1 MDERTPIRVFV
12 SYGHPESEVCRE
24 ILEAIRARETPRY
37 EPWFDESDIRT
48 GDNWRRSIQEGI
60 KNSQQVVACLSPH
73 STREG
78 GVCLDELA
86 IAVGVQGE
94 YGGKVHSILLGP
106 EKEVKP
112 PATVGQNQWLDMS
125 DWREKKAQ
133 GPDAYALWFRAKMQE
148 LFRVL
153 ESRENVTFN
162 GEIQELRQRLNVYS
176 DTSTQYAL
184 LKKPYVGRKWLEEE
198 VEQWL
203 DDPHGKKICLLSG
216 VPAVGKSAFAVHYT
230 HYNWRVAAN
239 LFCRSNMNTFN
250 DPSMVLQTLA
260 FQLACHLP
268 DYRKN
273 LLRTLPKN
281 KAALEELTED
291 ELFETLLGPN
301 IANTVDG
308 GQETMAIVVDGL
320 DECGTPER
328 NALARLLAKRAPG
341 LPRWLRVLVLA
352 RRTPAVLQSMSSAA
366 RIELDSRAPQN
377 RADIRAYFVQR
388 LEPRFG
394 QDPQWNASLDA
405 LTDRSEGVF
414 LYAEMMSE
422 MLLEKG
428 ALEAAE
434 EYPAG
439 LNEAFARWF
448 DYFFRTE
455 EEYKALWRRPI
466 GCLLAAPEPLPKSA
480 LRKVMG
486 WSRDQINDFYRRI
499 SVLLRTDKNIFG
511 DETLEIPHAYV
522 RAWLSQED
530 NPYSASAE
538 DGAEALAE
546 SFYAQFKEDAK
557 ELSFYEAI
565 HLPELLECA
574 GRKKA
579 RREVEE
585 NHDWFWR
592 VLDAGDVYRTWGKLD
607 EALELYQRCRGA
619 AEELVQTR
627 GTPEDQRDLSVS
639 YSRIANI
646 YKAQGRL
653 EEALKL
659 YQRGLAIRE
668 KLVQARGTPE
678 DQRDLSVSYSRMANI
693 YKAQGRLEEALKL
706 YQQELEIAEELVQ
719 TRGTPEDQRDL
730 SVSYNKIAAIYKAQG
745 EIEKA
750 LKLYQQGL
758 AIREKLVQTRGTPGD
773 QRDLS
778 VSYNKVAAIYEA
790 QGKLEE
796 ALKLYQKGLAIAEGL
811 AQTRGTPEDQRDL
824 SVSYNKVGD
833 IYNTQGKL
841 EEALKLYQKDLT
853 IAEGLAQARGT
864 PEDQR
869 DLSVSY
875 NKVGDIYNTQGKL
888 EEALKL
894 YQQGLAI
901 REKLVQVRGTPGDQR
916 DLSVSYEGIAA
927 IYEARGKLEE
937 ALKLYQKGLAIAEG
951 LAQARGTPEDQRDLS
966 VSYGR
971 IANIYKAQGKLEKA
985 LKLYQQDLAISEEL
999 AQTRGTPEDQRD
1011 LSVSYDRIANIYKAQ
1026 GKMEKSLKLYQQGLK
1041 IAEGL
1046 AQTRGTL
1053 EDQRDL
1059 SVSYSKMAN
1068 IYKAQGKL
1076 EEALKLYQKD
1086 LAITE
1091 ELVQTRGT
1099 PEDQR
1104 DLSVSYE
1111 RIAGI
1116 YEAQGKLEEALKLY
1130 QQGLAIREK
1139 LVQTRGTGQDK
1150 DDLMVS
1156 CWKVASLLP
1165 SKTVRCRFLAE
1176 KGRAI
1181 AQEFSESPHAP
1192 RSKGEY
1198 ERIIEL
1204 FNQLL

>member
-12 SYGHPESEVCRE
+12 SYGHPESEICRE

-133 GPDAYALWFRAKMQE
+133 GPDAYARWFRAKMQE

-273 LLRTLPKN
+273 LLRTLPEN
-281 KAALEELTED
+281 KAALEKLTED

-366 RIELDSRAPQN
+366 QIELDSRAPQN

-394 QDPQWNASLDA
+394 QDSQWNASLDA

-486 WSRDQINDFYRRI
+486 WSRDQLNDFYRRI

-546 SFYAQFKEDAK
+546 SFYAQFKEDAE

-565 HLPELLECA
+565 HLPELLERA

-592 VLDAGDVYRTWGKLD
+592 VLGAGDVYRTWGKLD
-607 EALELYQRCRGA
+607 EAWKLYQRCRSVE
-619 AEELVQTR
+619 EELVQVR
-627 GTPEDQRDLSVS
+627 GTPEDQRKLLAS
-639 YSRIANI
+639 YERVAGI
-646 YKAQGRL
+646 YEVQGKM
-653 EEALKL
+653 EKALKL
-659 YQRGLAIRE
+659 YH
-668 KLVQARGTPE
+668 
-678 DQRDLSVSYSRMANI
+678 
-693 YKAQGRLEEALKL
+693 QG
-706 YQQELEIAEELVQ
+706 LEIAEELAQ
-719 TRGTPEDQRDL
+719 TRGTPGDQRDL
-730 SVSYNKIAAIYKAQG
+730 SVSYNKVGDIYNAQG
-745 EIEKA
+745 KLEEA

-758 AIREKLVQTRGTPGD
+758 AIREKLVQTRGTPEN

-811 AQTRGTPEDQRDL
+811 AQTHGTPEDQRDL
-824 SVSYNKVGD
+824 SVSYNRVAD
-833 IYNTQGKL
+833 IYK
-841 EEALKLYQKDLT
+841 
-853 IAEGLAQARGT
+853 AQ
-864 PEDQR
+864 
-869 DLSVSY
+869 
-875 NKVGDIYNTQGKL
+875 
-888 EEALKL
+888 
-894 YQQGLAI
+894 
-901 REKLVQVRGTPGDQR
+901 
-916 DLSVSYEGIAA
+916 
-927 IYEARGKLEE
+927 GKLEE

-951 LAQARGTPEDQRDLS
+951 LAQTHGTPEDQRDLS
-966 VSYGR
+966 VSYNR
-971 IANIYKAQGKLEKA
+971 VADIYKAQGKLEEA
-985 LKLYQQDLAISEEL
+985 LKLYQQSLTIREKLVQARGTPEDQCDLSVSYERIAAIYEAQGKLEEALKLYQQGLAIRERL
-999 AQTRGTPEDQRD
+999 AQTRGTPGDQRD
-1011 LSVSYDRIANIYKAQ
+1011 LSVSYKRVAAIY
-1026 GKMEKSLKLYQQGLK
+1026 E
-1041 IAEGL
+1041 
-1046 AQTRGTL
+1046 
-1053 EDQRDL
+1053 
-1059 SVSYSKMAN
+1059 
-1068 IYKAQGKL
+1068 AQGKL

-1099 PEDQR
+1099 PGDQR

-1111 RIAGI
+1111 KIAAI

-1130 QQGLAIREK
+1130 QKDLAITEE

-1156 CWKVASLLP
+1156 CWKVASLVSPETESRKL
-1165 SKTVRCRFLAE
+1165 LAE

-1181 AQEFSESPHAP
+1181 AQELSESPHAP
-1192 RSKGEY
+1192 RSKEEY
-1198 ERIIEL
+1198 ERNIEI
-1204 FNQLL
+1204 FNRLL

>member
-12 SYGHPESEVCRE
+12 SYGHPESEICRE

-125 DWREKKAQ
+125 DWREKKEQ
-133 GPDAYALWFRAKMQE
+133 GADAYARWFQAKMQE

-281 KAALEELTED
+281 KAALEKLTED

-366 RIELDSRAPQN
+366 QIELDSRAPQN

-486 WSRDQINDFYRRI
+486 WSRDQLNDFYRRI

-546 SFYAQFKEDAK
+546 SFYAQFKEDAE

-565 HLPELLECA
+565 HLPELLGRA

-592 VLDAGDVYRTWGKLD
+592 ILDAGDVYRTWGKLD
-607 EALELYQRCRGA
+607 EAWKLYQRCRGA
-619 AEELVQTR
+619 AEELVQVRGTPEGQRNLLASYERVAGIYEAQGKLEEALKLHQQGLGIAEEFVQTR
-627 GTPEDQRDLSVS
+627 GTPESQRDLSVS
-639 YSRIANI
+639 YGRIANI

-659 YQRGLAIRE
+659 YQKDLAI
-668 KLVQARGTPE
+668 T
-678 DQRDLSVSYSRMANI
+678 
-693 YKAQGRLEEALKL
+693 EE
-706 YQQELEIAEELVQ
+706 
-719 TRGTPEDQRDL
+719 
-730 SVSYNKIAAIYKAQG
+730 
-745 EIEKA
+745 
-750 LKLYQQGL
+750 
-758 AIREKLVQTRGTPGD
+758 LVQTRGTPGD
-773 QRDLS
+773 QS
-778 VSYNKVAAIYEA
+778 
-790 QGKLEE
+790 
-796 ALKLYQKGLAIAEGL
+796 
-811 AQTRGTPEDQRDL
+811 DL

-833 IYNTQGKL
+833 IYN
-841 EEALKLYQKDLT
+841 A
-853 IAEGLAQARGT
+853 
-864 PEDQR
+864 
-869 DLSVSY
+869 
-875 NKVGDIYNTQGKL
+875 QGKL

-901 REKLVQVRGTPGDQR
+901 T
-916 DLSVSYEGIAA
+916 
-927 IYEARGKLEE
+927 
-937 ALKLYQKGLAIAEG
+937 
-951 LAQARGTPEDQRDLS
+951 
-966 VSYGR
+966 
-971 IANIYKAQGKLEKA
+971 
-985 LKLYQQDLAISEEL
+985 EEL
-999 AQTRGTPEDQRD
+999 A
-1011 LSVSYDRIANIYKAQ
+1011 
-1026 GKMEKSLKLYQQGLK
+1026 
-1041 IAEGL
+1041 
-1046 AQTRGTL
+1046 
-1053 EDQRDL
+1053 
-1059 SVSYSKMAN
+1059 
-1068 IYKAQGKL
+1068 
-1076 EEALKLYQKD
+1076 
-1086 LAITE
+1086 
-1091 ELVQTRGT
+1091 QTRGT

-1130 QQGLAIREK
+1130 QKDLAIAEGLAQTRGTPEDQRDLSVSYNKVAAIYEAQGKLEEALELYQKCVAIAEELVQVRGTLKDQRDLSVSYNKVAAIYEAQGKLEEALKLYQKDLAIAEGLAQTRGTPEDQRDLSVSYNRVAGIYEAQGKMEKALELYQRGLAIREK
-1139 LVQTRGTGQDK
+1139 LVQARGTPEDQRDLSVSYERIAGIYEAQGKLEEALMLYQKDLAIAEELAQTRGTPEDRRDLSVSYEKIAAIYEAQGKLEEALKLYQKDLAITEELVQTRGTGQDK

-1165 SKTVRCRFLAE
+1165 FKTERCRLIAE
-1176 KGRAI
+1176 KSRAI
-1181 AQEFSESPHAP
+1181 AQELSESPHAP
-1192 RSKGEY
+1192 RSKEEY
-1198 ERIIEL
+1198 ERIIEI

>member
-12 SYGHPESEVCRE
+12 SYGHPESEICRE

-133 GPDAYALWFRAKMQE
+133 GPDAYARWFQAKMQE

-230 HYNWRVAAN
+230 HYNWRVAAD

-273 LLRTLPKN
+273 LLRTLPEN

-328 NALARLLAKRAPG
+328 NALARLLAERAPG

-394 QDPQWNASLDA
+394 QDSQWNASLDA

-486 WSRDQINDFYRRI
+486 WSRDQLNDFYRRI
-499 SVLLRTDKNIFG
+499 NVLLRTDTNIFG

-522 RAWLSQED
+522 RAWLNQED

-565 HLPELLECA
+565 HLPELLERA

-585 NHDWFWR
+585 NHDWFRRILW
-592 VLDAGDVYRTWGKLD
+592 AGDVYRTWGKLD
-607 EALELYQRCRGA
+607 EALELYQQCRGI
-619 AEELVQTR
+619 AEDLVQVR
-627 GTPEDQRDLSVS
+627 STPEAQRDLSGS
-639 YSRIANI
+639 NDRIADI

-659 YQRGLAIRE
+659 YQKDLAIAEGLA
-668 KLVQARGTPE
+668 QARGTPE
-678 DQRDLSVSYSRMANI
+678 DQRDLSVSY
-693 YKAQGRLEEALKL
+693 E
-706 YQQELEIAEELVQ
+706 
-719 TRGTPEDQRDL
+719 
-730 SVSYNKIAAIYKAQG
+730 KIAG
-745 EIEKA
+745 
-750 LKLYQQGL
+750 
-758 AIREKLVQTRGTPGD
+758 
-773 QRDLS
+773 
-778 VSYNKVAAIYEA
+778 IYEV

-824 SVSYNKVGD
+824 SVSY
-833 IYNTQGKL
+833 
-841 EEALKLYQKDLT
+841 ER
-853 IAEGLAQARGT
+853 IAG
-864 PEDQR
+864 
-869 DLSVSY
+869 
-875 NKVGDIYNTQGKL
+875 
-888 EEALKL
+888 
-894 YQQGLAI
+894 
-901 REKLVQVRGTPGDQR
+901 
-916 DLSVSYEGIAA
+916 
-927 IYEARGKLEE
+927 IYE
-937 ALKLYQKGLAIAEG
+937 
-951 LAQARGTPEDQRDLS
+951 
-966 VSYGR
+966 
-971 IANIYKAQGKLEKA
+971 
-985 LKLYQQDLAISEEL
+985 
-999 AQTRGTPEDQRD
+999 
-1011 LSVSYDRIANIYKAQ
+1011 
-1026 GKMEKSLKLYQQGLK
+1026 
-1041 IAEGL
+1041 
-1046 AQTRGTL
+1046 
-1053 EDQRDL
+1053 
-1059 SVSYSKMAN
+1059 
-1068 IYKAQGKL
+1068 AQGKL

-1104 DLSVSYE
+1104 DLSLSYGRIANIYKAQGKLEEALKRYQQGLAITEELAQTRGTLEDQRGLSVSYNRVAGIYEAQGKMEEALKLHQKCLLISEELIRERGTPEDQRDLSVSYE
-1111 RIAGI
+1111 RIAGIYKARGKLEEALKLYQKDLAIAEGLAQARGTPEDQRDLSVSYNKVAAI

-1130 QQGLAIREK
+1130 QQGLAIRVK
-1139 LVQTRGTGQDK
+1139 LVQARGIPEDQRDLSVSYNSVAGIYEAQGKMEKALKMYRKDLEIAKELAQTRGTGQDK

-1181 AQEFSESPHAP
+1181 AQELSESPYAL
-1192 RSKGEY
+1192 RSKEEY
-1198 ERIIEL
+1198 EKIIEL
-1204 FNQLL
+1204 FNRLL

>member
-12 SYGHPESEVCRE
+12 SYGHPESEICRE

-133 GPDAYALWFRAKMQE
+133 GPDVYALWFRAKMQE

-273 LLRTLPKN
+273 LLRTLPEN
-281 KAALEELTED
+281 KAALEKLTED

-366 RIELDSRAPQN
+366 QIELDSRAPQN

-434 EYPAG
+434 EYPTG

-486 WSRDQINDFYRRI
+486 WSRDQLNDFYRRI
-499 SVLLRTDKNIFG
+499 SVLLRTDTNIFG

-522 RAWLSQED
+522 RAWLGQED

-565 HLPELLECA
+565 HLPELLERA

-592 VLDAGDVYRTWGKLD
+592 ILHAGDVYETWGKLE
-607 EALELYQRCRGA
+607 EALELYQKCVA
-619 AEELVQTR
+619 
-627 GTPEDQRDLSVS
+627 
-639 YSRIANI
+639 
-646 YKAQGRL
+646 
-653 EEALKL
+653 
-659 YQRGLAIRE
+659 
-668 KLVQARGTPE
+668 
-678 DQRDLSVSYSRMANI
+678 
-693 YKAQGRLEEALKL
+693 
-706 YQQELEIAEELVQ
+706 IAEELVQ
-719 TRGTPEDQRDL
+719 VRGTLEDQRDL
-730 SVSYNKIAAIYKAQG
+730 SVSYNRVAAIYEAQG
-745 EIEKA
+745 KLEEALKLYHQGLEIAEELAQTRGTPGDQRNLSVSYNKVGDIYNAQGKLEEA

-758 AIREKLVQTRGTPGD
+758 AIREKLVQTRGTPENQRDLSVSYNKVAAIYEAQGKLEEALKLYQKGLAIAEGLAQARGTPEDQHDLFVSYERIAGIYEVQGRLEEALKLYQQGLGIAEKLVQTRGTPGDQRDLSVSYDRIANIYKAQGKMEKSLKLYQQGLKIAEGLAQTRGTLED

-824 SVSYNKVGD
+824 SVSYNRVAA
-833 IYNTQGKL
+833 IYEAQGKL
-841 EEALKLYQKDLT
+841 EEALMLYQKDLA
-853 IAEGLAQARGT
+853 IAEELAQ
-864 PEDQR
+864 
-869 DLSVSY
+869 
-875 NKVGDIYNTQGKL
+875 I
-888 EEALKL
+888 
-894 YQQGLAI
+894 
-901 REKLVQVRGTPGDQR
+901 RGTPGDQR
-916 DLSVSYEGIAA
+916 DLSVSYEKIAA
-927 IYEARGKLEE
+927 IYEAQGKLEE
-937 ALKLYQKGLAIAEG
+937 ALMLYQKGLAIAEG
-951 LAQARGTPEDQRDLS
+951 LAQTRSTPGDQRDLS
-966 VSYGR
+966 VRY
-971 IANIYKAQGKLEKA
+971 E
-985 LKLYQQDLAISEEL
+985 
-999 AQTRGTPEDQRD
+999 
-1011 LSVSYDRIANIYKAQ
+1011 
-1026 GKMEKSLKLYQQGLK
+1026 K
-1041 IAEGL
+1041 IA
-1046 AQTRGTL
+1046 A
-1053 EDQRDL
+1053 
-1059 SVSYSKMAN
+1059 
-1068 IYKAQGKL
+1068 IYEAQGKL

-1099 PEDQR
+1099 
-1104 DLSVSYE
+1104 
-1111 RIAGI
+1111 
-1116 YEAQGKLEEALKLY
+1116 
-1130 QQGLAIREK
+1130 
-1139 LVQTRGTGQDK
+1139 GQDK

-1156 CWKVASLLP
+1156 CWKVASLVSPETESRKL
-1165 SKTVRCRFLAE
+1165 LAE

-1181 AQEFSESPHAP
+1181 AQELSESPHAP
-1192 RSKGEY
+1192 RSKEEY
-1198 ERIIEL
+1198 ERNIEI
-1204 FNQLL
+1204 FNRLL

>member
-12 SYGHPESEVCRE
+12 SYGHPESEICRE

-125 DWREKKAQ
+125 DWREKKAK
-133 GPDAYALWFRAKMQE
+133 GPDAYARWFRAKMQE

-162 GEIQELRQRLNVYS
+162 GEIQQLRQRLNVYS

-273 LLRTLPKN
+273 LLRTLPEN

-366 RIELDSRAPQN
+366 QIELDSRAPQN

-486 WSRDQINDFYRRI
+486 WSRDQLNDFYRRI

-565 HLPELLECA
+565 HLPELLERA

-592 VLDAGDVYRTWGKLD
+592 GLGAGDVYRTWGKLD
-607 EALELYQRCRGA
+607 EALELYQRCRGI
-619 AEELVQTR
+619 AEDLVQVR
-627 GTPEDQRDLSVS
+627 DTPEDQRDLSVS
-639 YSRIANI
+639 YEKIAGI
-646 YKAQGRL
+646 YEAQGKM
-653 EEALKL
+653 EKALKL
-659 YQRGLAIRE
+659 YQRR
-668 KLVQARGTPE
+668 
-678 DQRDLSVSYSRMANI
+678 
-693 YKAQGRLEEALKL
+693 
-706 YQQELEIAEELVQ
+706 LEIAEELVQ

-730 SVSYNKIAAIYKAQG
+730 FVSYEGVADIYKAQG
-745 EIEKA
+745 KIK
-750 LKLYQQGL
+750 
-758 AIREKLVQTRGTPGD
+758 
-773 QRDLS
+773 
-778 VSYNKVAAIYEA
+778 
-790 QGKLEE
+790 E
-796 ALKLYQKGLAIAEGL
+796 ALGLYQKGLAIAEKLVQKRGIPEDKNDLAASYGRVADIYKAQGRLEEALELYQKDLVITEELIQIRSISRDRRSLAVSYERVAGIYKVQGRLEEALELYQKELAMAEGL
-811 AQTRGTPEDQRDL
+811 VRERGTPEDQRDL
-824 SVSYNKVGD
+824 VVGYGRVAGVYEAQNKMEEAMELYQKSITIAKMLVKKCSTPRNKRDLSINYSNVAG
-833 IYNTQGKL
+833 IYKEQGKI
-841 EEALKLYQKDLT
+841 EESLKLYQKCLLISEELVQERD
-853 IAEGLAQARGT
+853 T
-864 PEDQR
+864 PEDWR
-869 DLSVSY
+869 DLSVCYY
-875 NKVGDIYNTQGKL
+875 N
-888 EEALKL
+888 
-894 YQQGLAI
+894 
-901 REKLVQVRGTPGDQR
+901 
-916 DLSVSYEGIAA
+916 IA
-927 IYEARGKLEE
+927 
-937 ALKLYQKGLAIAEG
+937 
-951 LAQARGTPEDQRDLS
+951 D
-966 VSYGR
+966 
-971 IANIYKAQGKLEKA
+971 IYKAQGRLKKA
-985 LKLYQQDLAISEEL
+985 LEL
-999 AQTRGTPEDQRD
+999 HQKGFILRRKIAQERGTW
-1011 LSVSYDRIANIYKAQ
+1011 K
-1026 GKMEKSLKLYQQGLK
+1026 
-1041 IAEGL
+1041 
-1046 AQTRGTL
+1046 
-1053 EDQRDL
+1053 
-1059 SVSYSKMAN
+1059 
-1068 IYKAQGKL
+1068 
-1076 EEALKLYQKD
+1076 
-1086 LAITE
+1086 
-1091 ELVQTRGT
+1091 
-1099 PEDQR
+1099 
-1104 DLSVSYE
+1104 
-1111 RIAGI
+1111 
-1116 YEAQGKLEEALKLY
+1116 
-1130 QQGLAIREK
+1130 
-1139 LVQTRGTGQDK
+1139 DK
-1150 DDLMVS
+1150 DDLMVY
-1156 CWKVASLLP
+1156 CWEIVSLLP
-1165 SKTVRCRFLAE
+1165 PKTERRRLLAE
-1176 KGRAI
+1176 KARAI
-1181 AQEFSESPHAP
+1181 AQELSESPNAP

-1198 ERIIEL
+1198 ERIIEI
-1204 FNQLL
+1204 FNRLL

>member
-133 GPDAYALWFRAKMQE
+133 GADAYARWFQAKMQE

-273 LLRTLPKN
+273 LLRTLPEN
-281 KAALEELTED
+281 KAALEKLTED

-366 RIELDSRAPQN
+366 QIELDSRAPQN

-434 EYPAG
+434 EYPTG

-486 WSRDQINDFYRRI
+486 WSRDQLNDFYRRI

-546 SFYAQFKEDAK
+546 SFYAQFKEDAE

-565 HLPELLECA
+565 HLPELLERA

-592 VLDAGDVYRTWGKLD
+592 VLGAGDVYRTWGKLD
-607 EALELYQRCRGA
+607 EALELYQRCRVA
-619 AEELVQTR
+619 AIVHVRSTPEYQRDLFVSYDKVAAIYEAQGKLEEALKLYQKDLAITEELVQTR
-627 GTPEDQRDLSVS
+627 GTPE
-639 YSRIANI
+639 
-646 YKAQGRL
+646 
-653 EEALKL
+653 
-659 YQRGLAIRE
+659 
-668 KLVQARGTPE
+668 
-678 DQRDLSVSYSRMANI
+678 
-693 YKAQGRLEEALKL
+693 
-706 YQQELEIAEELVQ
+706 
-719 TRGTPEDQRDL
+719 
-730 SVSYNKIAAIYKAQG
+730 
-745 EIEKA
+745 
-750 LKLYQQGL
+750 
-758 AIREKLVQTRGTPGD
+758 D

-796 ALKLYQKGLAIAEGL
+796 ALKLYQKGLAIAEEL
-811 AQTRGTPEDQRDL
+811 VQTRGTPEDQRDL
-824 SVSYNKVGD
+824 SVSYDSVAAIYEARGKLEEALKLYQKGLAIAEELVQTRGTPEDQRDLAASYDNVADIYEAQGKLEEALKLYRQVRVIAEEVVQARGTLENQRGLSVSYEKVADIYEAQGKLEEALELYQQGLTIAEGLAQARGTLEDQRDLFVSYNKVAD
-833 IYNTQGKL
+833 IYNVQGKL

-875 NKVGDIYNTQGKL
+875 NRV
-888 EEALKL
+888 
-894 YQQGLAI
+894 
-901 REKLVQVRGTPGDQR
+901 
-916 DLSVSYEGIAA
+916 AA
-927 IYEARGKLEE
+927 IYK
-937 ALKLYQKGLAIAEG
+937 
-951 LAQARGTPEDQRDLS
+951 
-966 VSYGR
+966 
-971 IANIYKAQGKLEKA
+971 
-985 LKLYQQDLAISEEL
+985 
-999 AQTRGTPEDQRD
+999 
-1011 LSVSYDRIANIYKAQ
+1011 
-1026 GKMEKSLKLYQQGLK
+1026 
-1041 IAEGL
+1041 
-1046 AQTRGTL
+1046 
-1053 EDQRDL
+1053 
-1059 SVSYSKMAN
+1059 
-1068 IYKAQGKL
+1068 
-1076 EEALKLYQKD
+1076 
-1086 LAITE
+1086 
-1091 ELVQTRGT
+1091 
-1099 PEDQR
+1099 
-1104 DLSVSYE
+1104 
-1111 RIAGI
+1111 
-1116 YEAQGKLEEALKLY
+1116 AQGKLEEALKLY

-1139 LVQTRGTGQDK
+1139 LVQARGTPEDK

-1181 AQEFSESPHAP
+1181 AQELSESPYAP
-1192 RSKGEY
+1192 RSKEEY
-1198 ERIIEL
+1198 ERIIEI
-1204 FNQLL
+1204 FNCLL

>member
-12 SYGHPESEVCRE
+12 SYGHPESEICRE

-125 DWREKKAQ
+125 DWREKKAK
-133 GPDAYALWFRAKMQE
+133 GADAYALWFQAKMQE

-281 KAALEELTED
+281 KAALEKLTED

-366 RIELDSRAPQN
+366 QIELDSRAPQN

-486 WSRDQINDFYRRI
+486 WSRDRLNDFYRRI
-499 SVLLRTDKNIFG
+499 SVLLRTDTNIFG

-522 RAWLSQED
+522 RAWLGQED

-565 HLPELLECA
+565 HLPELLERA

-592 VLDAGDVYRTWGKLD
+592 ILHAGDVYETWGKLE
-607 EALELYQRCRGA
+607 EALELYQKCVA
-619 AEELVQTR
+619 
-627 GTPEDQRDLSVS
+627 
-639 YSRIANI
+639 
-646 YKAQGRL
+646 
-653 EEALKL
+653 
-659 YQRGLAIRE
+659 
-668 KLVQARGTPE
+668 
-678 DQRDLSVSYSRMANI
+678 
-693 YKAQGRLEEALKL
+693 
-706 YQQELEIAEELVQ
+706 IAEELVQ
-719 TRGTPEDQRDL
+719 VRGTLEDQRDL
-730 SVSYNKIAAIYKAQG
+730 SVSYNRVAAIYEAQG
-745 EIEKA
+745 KLEEALKLYHQGLEIAEELAQTRGTPGDQRNLSVSYNKVGDIYNAQGKLEEA

-758 AIREKLVQTRGTPGD
+758 AIREKLVQTRGTPENQRDLSVSYNKVAAIYEAQGKLEEALKLYQKGLAIAEGLAQARGTPEDQHDLFVSYERIAGIYEVQGRLEEALKLYQQGLGIAEKLVQTRGTPGDQRDLSVSYDRIANIYKAQGKMEKSLKLYQQGLKIAEGLAQTRGTLED

-824 SVSYNKVGD
+824 SVSYNRVAA
-833 IYNTQGKL
+833 IYEAQGKL
-841 EEALKLYQKDLT
+841 EEALMLYQKDLA
-853 IAEGLAQARGT
+853 IAEELAQ
-864 PEDQR
+864 
-869 DLSVSY
+869 
-875 NKVGDIYNTQGKL
+875 I
-888 EEALKL
+888 
-894 YQQGLAI
+894 
-901 REKLVQVRGTPGDQR
+901 RGTPGDQR
-916 DLSVSYEGIAA
+916 DLSVSYEKIAA
-927 IYEARGKLEE
+927 IYE
-937 ALKLYQKGLAIAEG
+937 
-951 LAQARGTPEDQRDLS
+951 
-966 VSYGR
+966 
-971 IANIYKAQGKLEKA
+971 
-985 LKLYQQDLAISEEL
+985 
-999 AQTRGTPEDQRD
+999 
-1011 LSVSYDRIANIYKAQ
+1011 
-1026 GKMEKSLKLYQQGLK
+1026 
-1041 IAEGL
+1041 
-1046 AQTRGTL
+1046 
-1053 EDQRDL
+1053 
-1059 SVSYSKMAN
+1059 
-1068 IYKAQGKL
+1068 AQGKL

-1099 PEDQR
+1099 
-1104 DLSVSYE
+1104 
-1111 RIAGI
+1111 
-1116 YEAQGKLEEALKLY
+1116 
-1130 QQGLAIREK
+1130 
-1139 LVQTRGTGQDK
+1139 GQDK

-1156 CWKVASLLP
+1156 CWKVASLVSPETESRKL
-1165 SKTVRCRFLAE
+1165 LAE

-1181 AQEFSESPHAP
+1181 AQELSESPHAP
-1192 RSKGEY
+1192 RSKEEY
-1198 ERIIEL
+1198 ERNIEI
-1204 FNQLL
+1204 FNRLL

>member
-133 GPDAYALWFRAKMQE
+133 GPDAYARWFQTKMQE

-281 KAALEELTED
+281 KAALEKLTED

-352 RRTPAVLQSMSSAA
+352 RRTPAVLQSMSNAA
-366 RIELDSRAPQN
+366 QIELDSRAPQN

-394 QDPQWNASLDA
+394 QDSQWNASLDA

-486 WSRDQINDFYRRI
+486 WSRDQLNDFYRRI
-499 SVLLRTDKNIFG
+499 SVLLRTDTNIFG

-557 ELSFYEAI
+557 ELGFYEAI
-565 HLPELLECA
+565 HLPELLERA

-592 VLDAGDVYRTWGKLD
+592 GLGAGDVYRTWGKLD

-619 AEELVQTR
+619 AEELVQVR
-627 GTPEDQRDLSVS
+627 DTPEDQRDLSVS
-639 YSRIANI
+639 YEKIAGI
-646 YKAQGRL
+646 YEVQGKM
-653 EEALKL
+653 EKALKL
-659 YQRGLAIRE
+659 YQRR
-668 KLVQARGTPE
+668 
-678 DQRDLSVSYSRMANI
+678 
-693 YKAQGRLEEALKL
+693 
-706 YQQELEIAEELVQ
+706 LEIAEELVQ

-730 SVSYNKIAAIYKAQG
+730 SVGYYNI
-745 EIEKA
+745 
-750 LKLYQQGL
+750 
-758 AIREKLVQTRGTPGD
+758 
-773 QRDLS
+773 
-778 VSYNKVAAIYEA
+778 
-790 QGKLEE
+790 
-796 ALKLYQKGLAIAEGL
+796 
-811 AQTRGTPEDQRDL
+811 
-824 SVSYNKVGD
+824 
-833 IYNTQGKL
+833 
-841 EEALKLYQKDLT
+841 
-853 IAEGLAQARGT
+853 
-864 PEDQR
+864 
-869 DLSVSY
+869 
-875 NKVGDIYNTQGKL
+875 
-888 EEALKL
+888 
-894 YQQGLAI
+894 
-901 REKLVQVRGTPGDQR
+901 
-916 DLSVSYEGIAA
+916 
-927 IYEARGKLEE
+927 
-937 ALKLYQKGLAIAEG
+937 
-951 LAQARGTPEDQRDLS
+951 
-966 VSYGR
+966 
-971 IANIYKAQGKLEKA
+971 
-985 LKLYQQDLAISEEL
+985 
-999 AQTRGTPEDQRD
+999 
-1011 LSVSYDRIANIYKAQ
+1011 
-1026 GKMEKSLKLYQQGLK
+1026 
-1041 IAEGL
+1041 
-1046 AQTRGTL
+1046 
-1053 EDQRDL
+1053 
-1059 SVSYSKMAN
+1059 AN

-1104 DLSVSYE
+1104 DLSASYNRVADIYKAQGKLEEALKLYQRGLEISEELAQTRGTPESQRDLSVSYG
-1111 RIAGI
+1111 RIANIYKAQGKMEKAQKLYQQGLEIAEELAQTRGTPGDQRDLSVSYNKVAGIYEAQGKLEEALKLYQQGLAITEELVQTRGTPGDQRDLSVSYNRVADI

-1139 LVQTRGTGQDK
+1139 LVQARGAPEDQRNLSVSYNRVAGIYEAQGKLEEALELYRKDLGIAEELVQTRGTGQDK
-1150 DDLMVS
+1150 DDLMVF

-1165 SKTVRCRFLAE
+1165 SETESRKSLAE

-1181 AQEFSESPHAP
+1181 AQELSESPNAP
-1192 RSKGEY
+1192 CSKEKCK
-1198 ERIIEL
+1198 RMIKR
-1204 FNQLL
+1204 FNRLL

>member
-133 GPDAYALWFRAKMQE
+133 GPDVYALWFRAKMQE

-377 RADIRAYFVQR
+377 RADIRAYFAQR

-434 EYPAG
+434 EYPTG

-486 WSRDQINDFYRRI
+486 WSRDQLNDFYRRI

-546 SFYAQFKEDAK
+546 SFYAQFKEDAE

-565 HLPELLECA
+565 HLPELLERA

-592 VLDAGDVYRTWGKLD
+592 ILGAGDVYRTWGKLD
-607 EALELYQRCRGA
+607 EALELYQRCRGI
-619 AEELVQTR
+619 AEELVQVR
-627 GTPEDQRDLSVS
+627 STPEDQRDLSVS
-639 YSRIANI
+639 YGRIANI

-659 YQRGLAIRE
+659 YQ
-668 KLVQARGTPE
+668 K
-678 DQRDLSVSYSRMANI
+678 D
-693 YKAQGRLEEALKL
+693 
-706 YQQELEIAEELVQ
+706 LEIAEELAQ

-730 SVSYNKIAAIYKAQG
+730 SVSYNKVAAIYEAQG

-790 QGKLEE
+790 QGKLEK

-841 EEALKLYQKDLT
+841 EEALKLYQQ
-853 IAEGLAQARGT
+853 GLAIREKLVQTRST

-875 NKVGDIYNTQGKL
+875 NRVADIYEAQGKL

-894 YQQGLAI
+894 YQ
-901 REKLVQVRGTPGDQR
+901 K
-916 DLSVSYEGIAA
+916 DLT
-927 IYEARGKLEE
+927 
-937 ALKLYQKGLAIAEG
+937 IAEG
-951 LAQARGTPEDQRDLS
+951 
-966 VSYGR
+966 
-971 IANIYKAQGKLEKA
+971 
-985 LKLYQQDLAISEEL
+985 L

-1011 LSVSYDRIANIYKAQ
+1011 LSVSYN
-1026 GKMEKSLKLYQQGLK
+1026 K
-1041 IAEGL
+1041 IA
-1046 AQTRGTL
+1046 A
-1053 EDQRDL
+1053 
-1059 SVSYSKMAN
+1059 

-1076 EEALKLYQKD
+1076 EK
-1086 LAITE
+1086 
-1091 ELVQTRGT
+1091 
-1099 PEDQR
+1099 
-1104 DLSVSYE
+1104 
-1111 RIAGI
+1111 
-1116 YEAQGKLEEALKLY
+1116 ALKLY

-1139 LVQTRGTGQDK
+1139 LVQTRGTGRDK

-1156 CWKVASLLP
+1156 CWKVASLVSPETESRKL
-1165 SKTVRCRFLAE
+1165 LAE

-1181 AQEFSESPHAP
+1181 AQELSESPNAP
-1192 RSKGEY
+1192 RSKEEY
-1198 ERIIEL
+1198 ERIIEI
-1204 FNQLL
+1204 FNRLL

>member
-12 SYGHPESEVCRE
+12 SYGHPESEICRE

-133 GPDAYALWFRAKMQE
+133 GPDVYARWFQTKMQE

-273 LLRTLPKN
+273 LLRTLPEN
-281 KAALEELTED
+281 KAALEKLTED

-366 RIELDSRAPQN
+366 QIELDSRAPQN

-394 QDPQWNASLDA
+394 QDSQWNASLDA

-486 WSRDQINDFYRRI
+486 WSRDQLNDFYRRI

-546 SFYAQFKEDAK
+546 SFYAQFKEDAE

-565 HLPELLECA
+565 HLPELLERA

-592 VLDAGDVYRTWGKLD
+592 VLGAGDVYRTWGKLD
-607 EALELYQRCRGA
+607 EAWKLYQRCRSVE
-619 AEELVQTR
+619 EELVQVR
-627 GTPEDQRDLSVS
+627 GTPEDQRKLLAS
-639 YSRIANI
+639 YERVAGI
-646 YKAQGRL
+646 YEVQGKM
-653 EEALKL
+653 EKALKL
-659 YQRGLAIRE
+659 YH
-668 KLVQARGTPE
+668 
-678 DQRDLSVSYSRMANI
+678 
-693 YKAQGRLEEALKL
+693 QG
-706 YQQELEIAEELVQ
+706 LEIAEELAQ
-719 TRGTPEDQRDL
+719 TRGTPGDQRDL
-730 SVSYNKIAAIYKAQG
+730 SVSYNKVGDIYNAQG
-745 EIEKA
+745 KLEEA

-758 AIREKLVQTRGTPGD
+758 AIREKLVQTRGTPEN

-811 AQTRGTPEDQRDL
+811 AQTHGTPEDQRDL
-824 SVSYNKVGD
+824 SVSYNRVAD
-833 IYNTQGKL
+833 IYKAQGKL
-841 EEALKLYQKDLT
+841 EEALKLYQQSLT
-853 IAEGLAQARGT
+853 IREKLVQARGT
-864 PEDQR
+864 PEDQC

-875 NKVGDIYNTQGKL
+875 ERIAAIYEAQGKL

-901 REKLVQVRGTPGDQR
+901 RERLAQTRGTPGDQR
-916 DLSVSYEGIAA
+916 DLSVSYKRVAA
-927 IYEARGKLEE
+927 IYE
-937 ALKLYQKGLAIAEG
+937 
-951 LAQARGTPEDQRDLS
+951 
-966 VSYGR
+966 
-971 IANIYKAQGKLEKA
+971 
-985 LKLYQQDLAISEEL
+985 
-999 AQTRGTPEDQRD
+999 
-1011 LSVSYDRIANIYKAQ
+1011 
-1026 GKMEKSLKLYQQGLK
+1026 
-1041 IAEGL
+1041 
-1046 AQTRGTL
+1046 
-1053 EDQRDL
+1053 
-1059 SVSYSKMAN
+1059 
-1068 IYKAQGKL
+1068 AQGKL

-1099 PEDQR
+1099 PGDQR

-1116 YEAQGKLEEALKLY
+1116 YEAQGKLEEALMLYQKDLAIAEELAQIRGTPEDQRDLSVSYKRVAAIYEAQGKLEEALKLYQKDLAITEELVQTRGTPGDQRDLSVSYERIAGIYEAQGKLEEALMLYQKDLAIAEELAQIRGTPEDQRDLSVSYDSVAGIYEAQSKLEEALKLY

-1165 SKTVRCRFLAE
+1165 FKTERRRLLAE

-1181 AQEFSESPHAP
+1181 AQELSESPNAP
-1192 RSKGEY
+1192 RSKEKCK
-1198 ERIIEL
+1198 RMIKR
-1204 FNQLL
+1204 FNRLL

>member
-133 GPDAYALWFRAKMQE
+133 GADAYARWFRAKMQE

-153 ESRENVTFN
+153 ESQENVTFN

-273 LLRTLPKN
+273 LLRTLPEN
-281 KAALEELTED
+281 KAALEKLTED

-366 RIELDSRAPQN
+366 QIELDSRAPQN

-486 WSRDQINDFYRRI
+486 WSRDQLNDFYRRI
-499 SVLLRTDKNIFG
+499 SVLLRTDTNIFG

-522 RAWLSQED
+522 RAWLGQED

-546 SFYAQFKEDAK
+546 GFYAQFKEDAK

-565 HLPELLECA
+565 HLPELLERA

-592 VLDAGDVYRTWGKLD
+592 VLDAGDVYRAWGKLD
-607 EALELYQRCRGA
+607 EAWKLYQRCGGA
-619 AEELVQTR
+619 AEELVQVR
-627 GTPEDQRDLSVS
+627 STPEGQRNLLAS
-639 YSRIANI
+639 YERVGDI
-646 YKAQGRL
+646 YEAQGKM
-653 EEALKL
+653 EKALKL
-659 YQRGLAIRE
+659 YR
-668 KLVQARGTPE
+668 
-678 DQRDLSVSYSRMANI
+678 
-693 YKAQGRLEEALKL
+693 QG
-706 YQQELEIAEELVQ
+706 LEIAEELVQ
-719 TRGTPEDQRDL
+719 TRGTPEDRC
-730 SVSYNKIAAIYKAQG
+730 
-745 EIEKA
+745 
-750 LKLYQQGL
+750 
-758 AIREKLVQTRGTPGD
+758 
-773 QRDLS
+773 
-778 VSYNKVAAIYEA
+778 
-790 QGKLEE
+790 
-796 ALKLYQKGLAIAEGL
+796 
-811 AQTRGTPEDQRDL
+811 
-824 SVSYNKVGD
+824 
-833 IYNTQGKL
+833 
-841 EEALKLYQKDLT
+841 
-853 IAEGLAQARGT
+853 
-864 PEDQR
+864 
-869 DLSVSY
+869 
-875 NKVGDIYNTQGKL
+875 
-888 EEALKL
+888 
-894 YQQGLAI
+894 
-901 REKLVQVRGTPGDQR
+901 
-916 DLSVSYEGIAA
+916 DLSVSYEKMA
-927 IYEARGKLEE
+927 
-937 ALKLYQKGLAIAEG
+937 
-951 LAQARGTPEDQRDLS
+951 D
-966 VSYGR
+966 
-971 IANIYKAQGKLEKA
+971 IYKAQGRMK
-985 LKLYQQDLAISEEL
+985 
-999 AQTRGTPEDQRD
+999 
-1011 LSVSYDRIANIYKAQ
+1011 
-1026 GKMEKSLKLYQQGLK
+1026 
-1041 IAEGL
+1041 
-1046 AQTRGTL
+1046 
-1053 EDQRDL
+1053 
-1059 SVSYSKMAN
+1059 
-1068 IYKAQGKL
+1068 
-1076 EEALKLYQKD
+1076 EALKLYQKD

-1099 PEDQR
+1099 PEDR
-1104 DLSVSYE
+1104 SDLSVSYNKL
-1111 RIAGI
+1111 AGI
-1116 YEAQGKLEEALKLY
+1116 YEAQGKLEEALELY
-1130 QQGLAIREK
+1130 QKSFAIVEELARVRGTPENRRNLAVSYGSVAAIYKAQGKMDEALGLYQKGLTTFEEFVRVYGRPKDKRSLSFTYSKIAEIYEKKAQIKKALELFQKSLAIEKELVKKRGSAVDLRDLSVAYEKVAGIYEWKGNLSDALDLYQKSLAITEK
-1139 LVQTRGTGQDK
+1139 LVVERGTLRDK
-1150 DDLMVS
+1150 YDLIG
-1156 CWKVASLLP
+1156 CYGNVAYIYKRSGELSRALELYQKSL
-1165 SKTVRCRFLAE
+1165 TIAE
-1176 KGRAI
+1176 ELV
-1181 AQEFSESPHAP
+1181 Q
-1192 RSKGEY
+1192 EY
-1198 ERIIEL
+1198 ETLEDKRRLAICYGNIADVYERQDEWIMAADA
-1204 FNQLL
+1204 NQSSLWMAEEVAKKRGLPKDLRYLSGRREEMKKIYKKFGLEFG

>member
-12 SYGHPESEVCRE
+12 SYGHPESEICRE
-24 ILEAIRARETPRY
+24 ILEAIRARKTPRY

-133 GPDAYALWFRAKMQE
+133 GPDAYARWFRAKMQE

-273 LLRTLPKN
+273 LLRTLPEN

-328 NALARLLAKRAPG
+328 NALARLLAERAPG

-366 RIELDSRAPQN
+366 QIELDSRAPQN

-486 WSRDQINDFYRRI
+486 WSRDQLNDFYRRI
-499 SVLLRTDKNIFG
+499 SVLLRTDTNIFG

-522 RAWLSQED
+522 RAWLGQED

-546 SFYAQFKEDAK
+546 SFYAQFKEDAE

-565 HLPELLECA
+565 HLPELLERA

-585 NHDWFWR
+585 NHDWLWR
-592 VLDAGDVYRTWGKLD
+592 ILDAGDVYRTWGKLD
-607 EALELYQRCRGA
+607 EAWKLYQRCRGA
-619 AEELVQTR
+619 
-627 GTPEDQRDLSVS
+627 
-639 YSRIANI
+639 
-646 YKAQGRL
+646 
-653 EEALKL
+653 
-659 YQRGLAIRE
+659 
-668 KLVQARGTPE
+668 
-678 DQRDLSVSYSRMANI
+678 
-693 YKAQGRLEEALKL
+693 
-706 YQQELEIAEELVQ
+706 
-719 TRGTPEDQRDL
+719 
-730 SVSYNKIAAIYKAQG
+730 
-745 EIEKA
+745 
-750 LKLYQQGL
+750 
-758 AIREKLVQTRGTPGD
+758 
-773 QRDLS
+773 
-778 VSYNKVAAIYEA
+778 
-790 QGKLEE
+790 
-796 ALKLYQKGLAIAEGL
+796 
-811 AQTRGTPEDQRDL
+811 
-824 SVSYNKVGD
+824 
-833 IYNTQGKL
+833 
-841 EEALKLYQKDLT
+841 
-853 IAEGLAQARGT
+853 AEGLAQARGT
-864 PEDQR
+864 PEDRR
-869 DLSVSY
+869 DLSLSY
-875 NKVGDIYNTQGKL
+875 D
-888 EEALKL
+888 
-894 YQQGLAI
+894 
-901 REKLVQVRGTPGDQR
+901 
-916 DLSVSYEGIAA
+916 
-927 IYEARGKLEE
+927 
-937 ALKLYQKGLAIAEG
+937 
-951 LAQARGTPEDQRDLS
+951 
-966 VSYGR
+966 R
-971 IANIYKAQGKLEKA
+971 IADIYKAQG
-985 LKLYQQDLAISEEL
+985 
-999 AQTRGTPEDQRD
+999 R
-1011 LSVSYDRIANIYKAQ
+1011 
-1026 GKMEKSLKLYQQGLK
+1026 
-1041 IAEGL
+1041 
-1046 AQTRGTL
+1046 
-1053 EDQRDL
+1053 
-1059 SVSYSKMAN
+1059 
-1068 IYKAQGKL
+1068 L

-1099 PEDQR
+1099 PEDQHDLFVSYSSVAGIYEAQGKMEKALKLYQQGLEIIEELVQTRGTPKDQHDLSVSYEKIAGIYEAQGKMEKALKLYQQGLEIREKLVQTRGTQENRRDLSVSYNKVAAIYEAQGKLKEALKLYQQGLVIAEELVQVRGTPGDRR

-1116 YEAQGKLEEALKLY
+1116 YEAQGKMEKALKLYQKDLAIAEELAQVRGTPEDQRDLSVSYNKVGDIYNAQGKLEEAMKLYQKDLAITEELVQTRGMPEDQRDLAASYDRVADIYNAQGKLEEAMKLY
-1130 QQGLAIREK
+1130 QQGLEITEE
-1139 LVQTRGTGQDK
+1139 LVQTRGTPEDQRALSVCYYNVADIYKAQGRLKKALELHQKGFILRRKLAQERGTGQDK
-1150 DDLMVS
+1150 DDLMFC
-1156 CWKVASLLP
+1156 CWKIVSLLP
-1165 SKTVRCRFLAE
+1165 PKTERRRLLAG
-1176 KGRAI
+1176 KGRTI
-1181 AQEFSESPHAP
+1181 AQELSESPHAP
-1192 RSKGEY
+1192 RSKEEY
-1198 ERIIEL
+1198 ERIIEI
-1204 FNQLL
+1204 FNWLL

>member
-12 SYGHPESEVCRE
+12 SYGHPESEICRE

-133 GPDAYALWFRAKMQE
+133 GPDAYARWFQAKMQE

-273 LLRTLPKN
+273 LLRTLPEN
-281 KAALEELTED
+281 KAALEKLTED

-366 RIELDSRAPQN
+366 QIELDSRAPQN

-394 QDPQWNASLDA
+394 QDSQWNASLDA

-486 WSRDQINDFYRRI
+486 WSRDQLNDFYRRI
-499 SVLLRTDKNIFG
+499 SVLLRTDTNIFG

-522 RAWLSQED
+522 RAWLGQED

-546 SFYAQFKEDAK
+546 GFYAQFKEDAK

-565 HLPELLECA
+565 HLPELLERA

-592 VLDAGDVYRTWGKLD
+592 VLDAGDVYRAWGKLD
-607 EALELYQRCRGA
+607 EAWKLYQRCRGA
-619 AEELVQTR
+619 AEELVQVRDTPGDQRDLSVSYERIAGIYGAQGRLEEALKLYQQGLKIAEELVQTR

-639 YSRIANI
+639 YNRVACIYEAQGRMEKALKLYQQGFEIAEELIQTRGTPEDQRDLSVSYGRIANI

-659 YQRGLAIRE
+659 YQRGLAISE
-668 KLVQARGTPE
+668 ELAQTRGTLE
-678 DQRDLSVSYSRMANI
+678 DQRDLSVSYEKMADI
-693 YKAQGRLEEALKL
+693 YKA
-706 YQQELEIAEELVQ
+706 
-719 TRGTPEDQRDL
+719 
-730 SVSYNKIAAIYKAQG
+730 
-745 EIEKA
+745 
-750 LKLYQQGL
+750 
-758 AIREKLVQTRGTPGD
+758 
-773 QRDLS
+773 
-778 VSYNKVAAIYEA
+778 
-790 QGKLEE
+790 
-796 ALKLYQKGLAIAEGL
+796 
-811 AQTRGTPEDQRDL
+811 
-824 SVSYNKVGD
+824 
-833 IYNTQGKL
+833 
-841 EEALKLYQKDLT
+841 
-853 IAEGLAQARGT
+853 
-864 PEDQR
+864 
-869 DLSVSY
+869 
-875 NKVGDIYNTQGKL
+875 QGKL

-901 REKLVQVRGTPGDQR
+901 REKIVQVRGTPGDQR

-927 IYEARGKLEE
+927 IYEAQGKLEE
-937 ALKLYQKGLAIAEG
+937 ALKLYQKDLTIAEG
-951 LAQARGTPEDQRDLS
+951 
-966 VSYGR
+966 
-971 IANIYKAQGKLEKA
+971 
-985 LKLYQQDLAISEEL
+985 L

-1011 LSVSYDRIANIYKAQ
+1011 LFVSYNKVADIYNVQ
-1026 GKMEKSLKLYQQGLK
+1026 GKLEEALKLYQQGLK

-1046 AQTRGTL
+1046 AQTRGT
-1053 EDQRDL
+1053 
-1059 SVSYSKMAN
+1059 
-1068 IYKAQGKL
+1068 
-1076 EEALKLYQKD
+1076 
-1086 LAITE
+1086 
-1091 ELVQTRGT
+1091 

-1104 DLSVSYE
+1104 DLSVSYNSV
-1111 RIAGI
+1111 AGI
-1116 YEAQGKLEEALKLY
+1116 YEAQGKLEEALELY
-1130 QQGLAIREK
+1130 RKDLEIAKELA
-1139 LVQTRGTGQDK
+1139 QTRGTGQDK

-1165 SKTVRCRFLAE
+1165 FKTERRRLMAE

-1181 AQEFSESPHAP
+1181 AQELSESPNAP
-1192 RSKGEY
+1192 RSKEKCK
-1198 ERIIEL
+1198 RMIKR
-1204 FNQLL
+1204 FNRLL

>member
-133 GPDAYALWFRAKMQE
+133 GPDAYARWFRAKMQE

-273 LLRTLPKN
+273 LLRTLPEN
-281 KAALEELTED
+281 KAALEKLTED

-328 NALARLLAKRAPG
+328 NALARLLAERAPG

-366 RIELDSRAPQN
+366 QIELDSRAPQN

-394 QDPQWNASLDA
+394 QDSQWNASLDA

-486 WSRDQINDFYRRI
+486 WSRDQLNDFYRRI
-499 SVLLRTDKNIFG
+499 SVLLRTDTNIFG

-522 RAWLSQED
+522 RAWLGQED

-546 SFYAQFKEDAK
+546 SFYAQFKEDAE

-565 HLPELLECA
+565 HLPELLERA

-592 VLDAGDVYRTWGKLD
+592 ILDAGDVYRTWGKLD
-607 EALELYQRCRGA
+607 EAWKLYQRCRGA
-619 AEELVQTR
+619 AEELVQVR

-639 YSRIANI
+639 YERIA
-646 YKAQGRL
+646 G
-653 EEALKL
+653 
-659 YQRGLAIRE
+659 
-668 KLVQARGTPE
+668 
-678 DQRDLSVSYSRMANI
+678 
-693 YKAQGRLEEALKL
+693 
-706 YQQELEIAEELVQ
+706 
-719 TRGTPEDQRDL
+719 
-730 SVSYNKIAAIYKAQG
+730 
-745 EIEKA
+745 
-750 LKLYQQGL
+750 
-758 AIREKLVQTRGTPGD
+758 
-773 QRDLS
+773 
-778 VSYNKVAAIYEA
+778 IYE
-790 QGKLEE
+790 
-796 ALKLYQKGLAIAEGL
+796 
-811 AQTRGTPEDQRDL
+811 
-824 SVSYNKVGD
+824 
-833 IYNTQGKL
+833 
-841 EEALKLYQKDLT
+841 
-853 IAEGLAQARGT
+853 
-864 PEDQR
+864 
-869 DLSVSY
+869 
-875 NKVGDIYNTQGKL
+875 
-888 EEALKL
+888 
-894 YQQGLAI
+894 
-901 REKLVQVRGTPGDQR
+901 
-916 DLSVSYEGIAA
+916 
-927 IYEARGKLEE
+927 
-937 ALKLYQKGLAIAEG
+937 
-951 LAQARGTPEDQRDLS
+951 
-966 VSYGR
+966 
-971 IANIYKAQGKLEKA
+971 
-985 LKLYQQDLAISEEL
+985 
-999 AQTRGTPEDQRD
+999 
-1011 LSVSYDRIANIYKAQ
+1011 
-1026 GKMEKSLKLYQQGLK
+1026 
-1041 IAEGL
+1041 
-1046 AQTRGTL
+1046 
-1053 EDQRDL
+1053 
-1059 SVSYSKMAN
+1059 
-1068 IYKAQGKL
+1068 AQGKL

-1104 DLSVSYE
+1104 DLSVSYNKVADIYNVQGKLEEALKLYQQGLEVTEKFVQTRGTPEDQRDLSVSYNKVAGIYNVQGKLEEALKLYQQGLEVTEKFVQTRGTPEDQRDLYVSYERVAGIYEAQGKLEEALKLYQKDLAITEELVQTRGTPEDQHDLSVSYNRVAGIYEAQGKLEEALKLHQQGLGIAEELVQTRGTPEDRRDLSGSYDRIADIYKAQGKLEEALKLYQQGLAIREKLVQARGTPEDQRDLSVSYE
-1111 RIAGI
+1111 RIAAI

-1139 LVQTRGTGQDK
+1139 LVQARGTPEDQRDLSVSYNKIAAIYKAQGKMEKALELYQRGLAIREKLVQARGTPGDQRDLSVSYERIAGIYEAQGKLEKALKLYQQGLAITEGLAQTRGTLEDQRDLSASYERIAGIYEAQGKLEEALKLYQKDLAIAEELAQIRGTGQDK

-1165 SKTVRCRFLAE
+1165 SKTVRCRFLAG
-1176 KGRAI
+1176 KGRTI
-1181 AQEFSESPHAP
+1181 AQELSESPHAP
-1192 RSKGEY
+1192 RSKEEY

>member
-12 SYGHPESEVCRE
+12 SYGHPESEICRE

-133 GPDAYALWFRAKMQE
+133 GPDVYALWFRAKMQE

-273 LLRTLPKN
+273 LLRTLPEN
-281 KAALEELTED
+281 KAALEKLTED

-366 RIELDSRAPQN
+366 QIELDSRAPQN

-486 WSRDQINDFYRRI
+486 WSRDQLNDFYRRI
-499 SVLLRTDKNIFG
+499 SVLLRTDTNIFG

-522 RAWLSQED
+522 RAWLGQED

-546 SFYAQFKEDAK
+546 SFYAQFKEDAE

-565 HLPELLECA
+565 HLPELLERA

-592 VLDAGDVYRTWGKLD
+592 ILDAGDVYRTWGKMD

-619 AEELVQTR
+619 AEDLVQVRGTLEDQRDLFVSYNKVAGIYEAQGRLEEALKLYQKDLAITEELVQTR
-627 GTPEDQRDLSVS
+627 GTLEDQRDLSVS
-639 YSRIANI
+639 YSRMASI

-659 YQRGLAIRE
+659 YQKDLAITE
-668 KLVQARGTPE
+668 ELVQTRGTLE
-678 DQRDLSVSYSRMANI
+678 DQRDLSVSYSRMASI

-706 YQQELEIAEELVQ
+706 YQQ
-719 TRGTPEDQRDL
+719 
-730 SVSYNKIAAIYKAQG
+730 
-745 EIEKA
+745 
-750 LKLYQQGL
+750 GL
-758 AIREKLVQTRGTPGD
+758 AIREKLVQARGTPEG

-778 VSYNKVAAIYEA
+778 VSYEKMA
-790 QGKLEE
+790 
-796 ALKLYQKGLAIAEGL
+796 
-811 AQTRGTPEDQRDL
+811 
-824 SVSYNKVGD
+824 D
-833 IYNTQGKL
+833 IYK
-841 EEALKLYQKDLT
+841 A
-853 IAEGLAQARGT
+853 
-864 PEDQR
+864 
-869 DLSVSY
+869 
-875 NKVGDIYNTQGKL
+875 QGKL

-901 REKLVQVRGTPGDQR
+901 REKIVQVRGTPGDQR

-927 IYEARGKLEE
+927 IYEAQGKLEE
-937 ALKLYQKGLAIAEG
+937 ALKLYQKDLTIAEG
-951 LAQARGTPEDQRDLS
+951 
-966 VSYGR
+966 
-971 IANIYKAQGKLEKA
+971 
-985 LKLYQQDLAISEEL
+985 L

-1011 LSVSYDRIANIYKAQ
+1011 LFVSYNKVADIYNVQ
-1026 GKMEKSLKLYQQGLK
+1026 GKLEEALKLYQQGLK

-1046 AQTRGTL
+1046 AQTRGT
-1053 EDQRDL
+1053 
-1059 SVSYSKMAN
+1059 
-1068 IYKAQGKL
+1068 
-1076 EEALKLYQKD
+1076 
-1086 LAITE
+1086 
-1091 ELVQTRGT
+1091 

-1104 DLSVSYE
+1104 DLSVSYNSV
-1111 RIAGI
+1111 AGI
-1116 YEAQGKLEEALKLY
+1116 YEAQGKLEEALELY
-1130 QQGLAIREK
+1130 RKDLEIAKELA
-1139 LVQTRGTGQDK
+1139 QTRGTGQDK

-1156 CWKVASLLP
+1156 CWKVTSLLP
-1165 SKTVRCRFLAE
+1165 FKTERRRLIAE

-1181 AQEFSESPHAP
+1181 AQELSESPYAP
-1192 RSKGEY
+1192 RSKEEY

-1204 FNQLL
+1204 FNRLR

>member
-12 SYGHPESEVCRE
+12 SYGHPESEICRE

-133 GPDAYALWFRAKMQE
+133 GPDAYARWFRAKMQE

-273 LLRTLPKN
+273 LLRTLPEN
-281 KAALEELTED
+281 KAALEKLTED

-366 RIELDSRAPQN
+366 QIELDSRAPQN

-394 QDPQWNASLDA
+394 QDSQWNASLDA

-486 WSRDQINDFYRRI
+486 WSRDQLNDFYRRI

-592 VLDAGDVYRTWGKLD
+592 VLDAGDVYRAWGKLD
-607 EALELYQRCRGA
+607 EALELYQRCRGIAEELVQTRGTPEDRRDLSVSYERIA
-619 AEELVQTR
+619 AIYKAQGKLEEALKLYQKDLAITEELVQTRGTPEDRRDLSVSYERIAAIYKAQGKLEEALKLYQKDLAITEELVQTR
-627 GTPEDQRDLSVS
+627 GTPEDQRDLS
-639 YSRIANI
+639 A
-646 YKAQGRL
+646 
-653 EEALKL
+653 
-659 YQRGLAIRE
+659 
-668 KLVQARGTPE
+668 
-678 DQRDLSVSYSRMANI
+678 
-693 YKAQGRLEEALKL
+693 
-706 YQQELEIAEELVQ
+706 
-719 TRGTPEDQRDL
+719 
-730 SVSYNKIAAIYKAQG
+730 SYN
-745 EIEKA
+745 
-750 LKLYQQGL
+750 
-758 AIREKLVQTRGTPGD
+758 R
-773 QRDLS
+773 
-778 VSYNKVAAIYEA
+778 VADIYEA

-824 SVSYNKVGD
+824 SVSY
-833 IYNTQGKL
+833 
-841 EEALKLYQKDLT
+841 E
-853 IAEGLAQARGT
+853 
-864 PEDQR
+864 
-869 DLSVSY
+869 
-875 NKVGDIYNTQGKL
+875 
-888 EEALKL
+888 
-894 YQQGLAI
+894 
-901 REKLVQVRGTPGDQR
+901 
-916 DLSVSYEGIAA
+916 
-927 IYEARGKLEE
+927 
-937 ALKLYQKGLAIAEG
+937 
-951 LAQARGTPEDQRDLS
+951 
-966 VSYGR
+966 R
-971 IANIYKAQGKLEKA
+971 IAG
-985 LKLYQQDLAISEEL
+985 
-999 AQTRGTPEDQRD
+999 
-1011 LSVSYDRIANIYKAQ
+1011 
-1026 GKMEKSLKLYQQGLK
+1026 
-1041 IAEGL
+1041 
-1046 AQTRGTL
+1046 
-1053 EDQRDL
+1053 
-1059 SVSYSKMAN
+1059 

-1076 EEALKLYQKD
+1076 EEALKLYQQG
-1086 LAITE
+1086 LEIAE

-1104 DLSVSYE
+1104 DLSVSYNKV
-1111 RIAGI
+1111 AAI
-1116 YEAQGKLEEALKLY
+1116 YKAQGKLEKALKLY

-1139 LVQTRGTGQDK
+1139 LVQARGTPEDQRDLSVSYERLADIYKAQGKLEEALKLYQRRLEIAEELVQTRGTPEDRRDLSVSYSKVAAIYEVQGEIEKALKLYQQGLAIRERLAQTRGTPKDQRDLSVSYNKVADIYNVQGKLEEALKLYQKELAIAEELAWKRGTWRDK

-1156 CWKVASLLP
+1156 CWKVASLVSPETESRKL
-1165 SKTVRCRFLAE
+1165 LAE
-1176 KGRAI
+1176 KGRTI
-1181 AQEFSESPHAP
+1181 AQELSESPYAP
-1192 RSKGEY
+1192 RSKEEY
-1198 ERIIEL
+1198 ERIIEI

>member
-133 GPDAYALWFRAKMQE
+133 GPDVYALWFRAKMQE

-198 VEQWL
+198 VERWL

-250 DPSMVLQTLA
+250 DSSMVLQTLA

-273 LLRTLPKN
+273 LLRTLPEN
-281 KAALEELTED
+281 KAALEKLTED

-366 RIELDSRAPQN
+366 QIELDSRAPQN

-486 WSRDQINDFYRRI
+486 WSRDQLNDFYRRI

-592 VLDAGDVYRTWGKLD
+592 VLDAGDVYRAWGKLD
-607 EALELYQRCRGA
+607 EALELYQRCRGIAEELVQTRGTPEDRRDLSVSYERIA
-619 AEELVQTR
+619 AIYKAQGKLEEALKLYQKDLAITEELVQTRGTPEDRRDLSVSYERIAAIYKAQGKLEEALKLYQKDLAITEELVQTR
-627 GTPEDQRDLSVS
+627 GTPEDQRDLS
-639 YSRIANI
+639 A
-646 YKAQGRL
+646 
-653 EEALKL
+653 
-659 YQRGLAIRE
+659 
-668 KLVQARGTPE
+668 
-678 DQRDLSVSYSRMANI
+678 
-693 YKAQGRLEEALKL
+693 
-706 YQQELEIAEELVQ
+706 
-719 TRGTPEDQRDL
+719 
-730 SVSYNKIAAIYKAQG
+730 SYN
-745 EIEKA
+745 
-750 LKLYQQGL
+750 
-758 AIREKLVQTRGTPGD
+758 R
-773 QRDLS
+773 
-778 VSYNKVAAIYEA
+778 VADIYEA

-824 SVSYNKVGD
+824 SVSY
-833 IYNTQGKL
+833 
-841 EEALKLYQKDLT
+841 E
-853 IAEGLAQARGT
+853 
-864 PEDQR
+864 
-869 DLSVSY
+869 
-875 NKVGDIYNTQGKL
+875 
-888 EEALKL
+888 
-894 YQQGLAI
+894 
-901 REKLVQVRGTPGDQR
+901 
-916 DLSVSYEGIAA
+916 
-927 IYEARGKLEE
+927 
-937 ALKLYQKGLAIAEG
+937 
-951 LAQARGTPEDQRDLS
+951 
-966 VSYGR
+966 R
-971 IANIYKAQGKLEKA
+971 IAG
-985 LKLYQQDLAISEEL
+985 
-999 AQTRGTPEDQRD
+999 
-1011 LSVSYDRIANIYKAQ
+1011 
-1026 GKMEKSLKLYQQGLK
+1026 
-1041 IAEGL
+1041 
-1046 AQTRGTL
+1046 
-1053 EDQRDL
+1053 
-1059 SVSYSKMAN
+1059 

-1076 EEALKLYQKD
+1076 EEALKLYQQG
-1086 LAITE
+1086 LEIAE

-1104 DLSVSYE
+1104 DLSVSYNKV
-1111 RIAGI
+1111 AAI
-1116 YEAQGKLEEALKLY
+1116 YKAQGKLEKALKLY

-1139 LVQTRGTGQDK
+1139 LVQARGTPEDQRDLSVSYERLADIYKAQGKLEEALKLYQRRLEIAEELVQTRGTPEDRRDLSVSYSKVAAIYEVQGEIEKALKLYQQGLAIRERLAQTRGTPKDQRDLSVSYNKVADIYNVQGKLEEALKLYQKELAIAEELAWKRGTWRDK

-1156 CWKVASLLP
+1156 CWKVASLVSPETESRKL
-1165 SKTVRCRFLAE
+1165 LAE
-1176 KGRAI
+1176 KGRTI
-1181 AQEFSESPHAP
+1181 AQELSESPYAP
-1192 RSKGEY
+1192 RSKEGY
-1198 ERIIEL
+1198 EKIIEL
-1204 FNQLL
+1204 FNRLR

>member
-12 SYGHPESEVCRE
+12 SYGHPESEICRE

-133 GPDAYALWFRAKMQE
+133 GPDVYALWFRAKMQE

-273 LLRTLPKN
+273 LLRTLPEN

-486 WSRDQINDFYRRI
+486 WSRDQLNDFYRRI

-546 SFYAQFKEDAK
+546 SFYAQFKEDAE

-565 HLPELLECA
+565 HLPELLERA

-592 VLDAGDVYRTWGKLD
+592 ILHAGDVYETWGKLE
-607 EALELYQRCRGA
+607 EALKQYQRCKTVAEECDAPKNKQGLLKKVLELYRSVFTI
-619 AEELVQTR
+619 AEEYKSTHRALV
-627 GTPEDQRDLSVS
+627 DQRDLSVS
-639 YSRIANI
+639 YDEIAGI
-646 YKAQGRL
+646 YEAQGKMKK
-653 EEALKL
+653 ALSL
-659 YQRGLAIRE
+659 YQQGLAIRE

-678 DQRDLSVSYSRMANI
+678 GQRDLSVSYNKVAAI
-693 YKAQGRLEEALKL
+693 YEAQGKLEEALKL
-706 YQQELEIAEELVQ
+706 YQKGLAIAEGLALI
-719 TRGTPEDQRDL
+719 RGTPEDQRDL
-730 SVSYNKIAAIYKAQG
+730 SVSYN
-745 EIEKA
+745 
-750 LKLYQQGL
+750 
-758 AIREKLVQTRGTPGD
+758 R
-773 QRDLS
+773 
-778 VSYNKVAAIYEA
+778 VADIYEA

-824 SVSYNKVGD
+824 SVSYDEIAG
-833 IYNTQGKL
+833 IYEAQGKMKK
-841 EEALKLYQKDLT
+841 ALSLYQQ
-853 IAEGLAQARGT
+853 GLAIREKLVQARGT

-875 NKVGDIYNTQGKL
+875 NRVANIYEAQGKLEEALKLYQKELTTAEGLAQARGTSEDQRGLSVRYERVAGIYEAQGKL

-894 YQQGLAI
+894 YQQGL
-901 REKLVQVRGTPGDQR
+901 V
-916 DLSVSYEGIAA
+916 
-927 IYEARGKLEE
+927 
-937 ALKLYQKGLAIAEG
+937 
-951 LAQARGTPEDQRDLS
+951 
-966 VSYGR
+966 
-971 IANIYKAQGKLEKA
+971 
-985 LKLYQQDLAISEEL
+985 
-999 AQTRGTPEDQRD
+999 
-1011 LSVSYDRIANIYKAQ
+1011 
-1026 GKMEKSLKLYQQGLK
+1026 
-1041 IAEGL
+1041 
-1046 AQTRGTL
+1046 
-1053 EDQRDL
+1053 
-1059 SVSYSKMAN
+1059 
-1068 IYKAQGKL
+1068 
-1076 EEALKLYQKD
+1076 
-1086 LAITE
+1086 ITE

-1099 PEDQR
+1099 SEDQR
-1104 DLSVSYE
+1104 DLSVSCE

-1130 QQGLAIREK
+1130 QKDLAIAEGLAQTRGTPEDQRDLAVSYSRMTNIYKAQGKLEEALKLYQQGLAIRER
-1139 LVQTRGTGQDK
+1139 LAQTRGTPGDQRDLSVSYEKIAAIYEAQGKMEKALKLYRKDLAIAKELARKCGTWQDK

-1181 AQEFSESPHAP
+1181 AQELSESPYAL
-1192 RSKGEY
+1192 RSKEEY

-1204 FNQLL
+1204 FNRLL

>member
-133 GPDAYALWFRAKMQE
+133 GPDVYALWFRAKMQE

-377 RADIRAYFVQR
+377 RADIRAYFAQR

-434 EYPAG
+434 EYPTG

-486 WSRDQINDFYRRI
+486 WSRDQLNDFYRRI

-546 SFYAQFKEDAK
+546 SFYAQFKEDAE

-565 HLPELLECA
+565 HLPELLERA

-592 VLDAGDVYRTWGKLD
+592 ILGAGDVYRTWGKLD
-607 EALELYQRCRGA
+607 EALELYQRCRGI
-619 AEELVQTR
+619 AEELVQVR
-627 GTPEDQRDLSVS
+627 STPEDQRDLSVS
-639 YSRIANI
+639 YGRIANI

-659 YQRGLAIRE
+659 YQ
-668 KLVQARGTPE
+668 K
-678 DQRDLSVSYSRMANI
+678 D
-693 YKAQGRLEEALKL
+693 
-706 YQQELEIAEELVQ
+706 LEIAEELAQ

-730 SVSYNKIAAIYKAQG
+730 SVSYNKVAAIYEAQGEIEKALKLYQQGLAIREKLVQTRGTPGDQRDLSVSYNKVAAIYEAQG

-790 QGKLEE
+790 QGKLEK

-901 REKLVQVRGTPGDQR
+901 REKLVQTRGTPGDQR
-916 DLSVSYEGIAA
+916 DLSVSYNKVAA
-927 IYEARGKLEE
+927 IYEAQGKLEK

-951 LAQARGTPEDQRDLS
+951 
-966 VSYGR
+966 
-971 IANIYKAQGKLEKA
+971 
-985 LKLYQQDLAISEEL
+985 L

-1011 LSVSYDRIANIYKAQ
+1011 LSVSYNKVGDIYN
-1026 GKMEKSLKLYQQGLK
+1026 
-1041 IAEGL
+1041 
-1046 AQTRGTL
+1046 T
-1053 EDQRDL
+1053 
-1059 SVSYSKMAN
+1059 
-1068 IYKAQGKL
+1068 
-1076 EEALKLYQKD
+1076 
-1086 LAITE
+1086 
-1091 ELVQTRGT
+1091 
-1099 PEDQR
+1099 
-1104 DLSVSYE
+1104 
-1111 RIAGI
+1111 
-1116 YEAQGKLEEALKLY
+1116 QGKLEEALKLY

-1139 LVQTRGTGQDK
+1139 LVQTRSTPEDQRDLSVSYNRVADIYEAQGKLEEALKLYQKDLTIAEGLAQTRGTPEDQRDLSVSYNKIAAIYKAQGKLEKALKLYQQGLAIREKLVQTRGTGRDK

-1156 CWKVASLLP
+1156 CWKVASLVSPETESRKL
-1165 SKTVRCRFLAE
+1165 LAE

-1181 AQEFSESPHAP
+1181 AQELSESPNAP
-1192 RSKGEY
+1192 RSKEEY
-1198 ERIIEL
+1198 ERIIEI
-1204 FNQLL
+1204 FNRLL

>member
-12 SYGHPESEVCRE
+12 SYGHPESEICRE

-133 GPDAYALWFRAKMQE
+133 GPDAYARWFRAKMQE

-273 LLRTLPKN
+273 LLRTLPEN
-281 KAALEELTED
+281 KAALEKLTED

-366 RIELDSRAPQN
+366 QIELDSRAPQN

-394 QDPQWNASLDA
+394 QDSQWNASLDA

-486 WSRDQINDFYRRI
+486 WSRDQLNDFYRRI
-499 SVLLRTDKNIFG
+499 SVLLRTDTNIFG

-522 RAWLSQED
+522 RAWLGQED

-546 SFYAQFKEDAK
+546 SFYAQFKENAE

-565 HLPELLECA
+565 HLPELLERA

-592 VLDAGDVYRTWGKLD
+592 ILDAGDVYRTWGKLD
-607 EALELYQRCRGA
+607 EAWKLYQRCRGA
-619 AEELVQTR
+619 AEELVQVRSTPEDQRDLSVSYERIAGIYEVQGKMEKALKLYQRRLEIAEELVQTR

-639 YSRIANI
+639 YNRVACIYEAQGKMEKALKLYQQGFEIAEELVQTRGTPEDQRDLSVSYGRIANI

-659 YQRGLAIRE
+659 YQRGLAISE
-668 KLVQARGTPE
+668 ELAQTRGTLE

-706 YQQELEIAEELVQ
+706 YQQ
-719 TRGTPEDQRDL
+719 G
-730 SVSYNKIAAIYKAQG
+730 
-745 EIEKA
+745 
-750 LKLYQQGL
+750 
-758 AIREKLVQTRGTPGD
+758 
-773 QRDLS
+773 
-778 VSYNKVAAIYEA
+778 
-790 QGKLEE
+790 
-796 ALKLYQKGLAIAEGL
+796 
-811 AQTRGTPEDQRDL
+811 
-824 SVSYNKVGD
+824 
-833 IYNTQGKL
+833 
-841 EEALKLYQKDLT
+841 
-853 IAEGLAQARGT
+853 
-864 PEDQR
+864 
-869 DLSVSY
+869 
-875 NKVGDIYNTQGKL
+875 
-888 EEALKL
+888 
-894 YQQGLAI
+894 
-901 REKLVQVRGTPGDQR
+901 
-916 DLSVSYEGIAA
+916 
-927 IYEARGKLEE
+927 
-937 ALKLYQKGLAIAEG
+937 
-951 LAQARGTPEDQRDLS
+951 
-966 VSYGR
+966 
-971 IANIYKAQGKLEKA
+971 
-985 LKLYQQDLAISEEL
+985 
-999 AQTRGTPEDQRD
+999 
-1011 LSVSYDRIANIYKAQ
+1011 
-1026 GKMEKSLKLYQQGLK
+1026 
-1041 IAEGL
+1041 
-1046 AQTRGTL
+1046 
-1053 EDQRDL
+1053 
-1059 SVSYSKMAN
+1059 
-1068 IYKAQGKL
+1068 
-1076 EEALKLYQKD
+1076 

-1104 DLSVSYE
+1104 DLSVSYNKV
-1111 RIAGI
+1111 AGI
-1116 YEAQGKLEEALKLY
+1116 YEAQGKLEEALKLHQQGLEIAEELAQTRGTPESQRDLSVSYGRIANIYKAQGKMEKAQKLYQQGLEIAEELAQTRGTLEDQRDLSVCYYNVANIYKVQGKMEKALKLHQQGLEVTEKFVQTRGTPEDQHDLAVSYNKVADIYNAQGNLEEALKLY
-1130 QQGLAIREK
+1130 QQGLAIRER
-1139 LVQTRGTGQDK
+1139 LAQTRGTPEDQRDLSVSYNSVAGIYEAQGKMEKALKLYRKELAIAKELARKRGTWQDK
-1150 DDLMVS
+1150 DDLIVF

-1165 SKTVRCRFLAE
+1165 SKTVRCRLLAE

-1181 AQEFSESPHAP
+1181 AQELSESPNAP
-1192 RSKGEY
+1192 RSKEEY
-1198 ERIIEL
+1198 EKIIEL

>member
-125 DWREKKAQ
+125 DWREKKEQ
-133 GPDAYALWFRAKMQE
+133 GADAYARWFRAKMQE

-162 GEIQELRQRLNVYS
+162 GEIQQLRQRLNVYS

-273 LLRTLPKN
+273 LLRTLPEN
-281 KAALEELTED
+281 KAALEKLTED

-366 RIELDSRAPQN
+366 QIELDSRAPQN

-394 QDPQWNASLDA
+394 QDSQWNASLDA

-486 WSRDQINDFYRRI
+486 WSRDQLNDFYRRI
-499 SVLLRTDKNIFG
+499 SVLLRTDTNIFG

-522 RAWLSQED
+522 RAWLGQED

-546 SFYAQFKEDAK
+546 SFYAQFKENAE

-565 HLPELLECA
+565 HLPELLERA

-592 VLDAGDVYRTWGKLD
+592 ILDAGDVYRTWGKLD
-607 EALELYQRCRGA
+607 EAWKLYQRCRGA
-619 AEELVQTR
+619 AEELVQVRSTPEDQRDLSVSYERIAGIYEVQGKMEKALKLYQRRLEIAEELVQTR

-639 YSRIANI
+639 YNRVACIYEAQGKMEKALKLYQQGFEIAEELVQTRGTPEDQRDLSVSYGRIANI

-659 YQRGLAIRE
+659 YQRGLAISE
-668 KLVQARGTPE
+668 ELAQTRGTLE

-706 YQQELEIAEELVQ
+706 YQQ
-719 TRGTPEDQRDL
+719 G
-730 SVSYNKIAAIYKAQG
+730 
-745 EIEKA
+745 
-750 LKLYQQGL
+750 
-758 AIREKLVQTRGTPGD
+758 
-773 QRDLS
+773 
-778 VSYNKVAAIYEA
+778 
-790 QGKLEE
+790 
-796 ALKLYQKGLAIAEGL
+796 
-811 AQTRGTPEDQRDL
+811 
-824 SVSYNKVGD
+824 
-833 IYNTQGKL
+833 
-841 EEALKLYQKDLT
+841 
-853 IAEGLAQARGT
+853 
-864 PEDQR
+864 
-869 DLSVSY
+869 
-875 NKVGDIYNTQGKL
+875 
-888 EEALKL
+888 
-894 YQQGLAI
+894 
-901 REKLVQVRGTPGDQR
+901 
-916 DLSVSYEGIAA
+916 
-927 IYEARGKLEE
+927 
-937 ALKLYQKGLAIAEG
+937 
-951 LAQARGTPEDQRDLS
+951 
-966 VSYGR
+966 
-971 IANIYKAQGKLEKA
+971 
-985 LKLYQQDLAISEEL
+985 
-999 AQTRGTPEDQRD
+999 
-1011 LSVSYDRIANIYKAQ
+1011 
-1026 GKMEKSLKLYQQGLK
+1026 
-1041 IAEGL
+1041 
-1046 AQTRGTL
+1046 
-1053 EDQRDL
+1053 
-1059 SVSYSKMAN
+1059 
-1068 IYKAQGKL
+1068 
-1076 EEALKLYQKD
+1076 

-1104 DLSVSYE
+1104 DLSVSYNKV
-1111 RIAGI
+1111 AGI
-1116 YEAQGKLEEALKLY
+1116 YEAQGKLEEALKLHQQGLEIAEELAQTRGTPESQRDLSVSYGRIANIYKAQGKMEKAQKLYQQGLEIAEELAQTRGTLEDQRDLSVCYYNVANIYKVQGKMEKALKLHQQGLEVTEKFVQTRGTPEDQHDLAVSYNKVADIYNAQGNLEEALKLY
-1130 QQGLAIREK
+1130 QQGLAIRER
-1139 LVQTRGTGQDK
+1139 LAQTRGTPEDQRDLSVSYNSVAGIYEAQGKMEKALKLYRKELAIAKELARKRGTWQDK
-1150 DDLMVS
+1150 DDLIVF

-1165 SKTVRCRFLAE
+1165 SKTVRCRLLAE

-1181 AQEFSESPHAP
+1181 AQELSESPNAP
-1192 RSKGEY
+1192 RSKEEY
-1198 ERIIEL
+1198 EKIIEL

>member
-12 SYGHPESEVCRE
+12 SYGHPESEICRE

-133 GPDAYALWFRAKMQE
+133 GPDAYARWFRAKMQE

-273 LLRTLPKN
+273 LLRTLPEN
-281 KAALEELTED
+281 KAALEKLTED

-328 NALARLLAKRAPG
+328 NALARLLAERAPG

-366 RIELDSRAPQN
+366 QIELDSRAPQN

-394 QDPQWNASLDA
+394 QDSQWNASLDA

-486 WSRDQINDFYRRI
+486 WSRDRLNDFYRRI
-499 SVLLRTDKNIFG
+499 SVLLRTDTNIFG

-522 RAWLSQED
+522 RAWLGQED

-546 SFYAQFKEDAK
+546 SFYAQFKEDAE

-565 HLPELLECA
+565 HLPELLERA

-592 VLDAGDVYRTWGKLD
+592 ILDAGDVYRTWGKMD

-619 AEELVQTR
+619 AEDLVQVR
-627 GTPEDQRDLSVS
+627 GTLEDQRDLFVS
-639 YSRIANI
+639 YNKVAGI
-646 YKAQGRL
+646 YEAQGRL

-659 YQRGLAIRE
+659 YQKDLAITE
-668 KLVQARGTPE
+668 ELVQTRGTLE
-678 DQRDLSVSYSRMANI
+678 DQRDLSVSYSRMASI

-706 YQQELEIAEELVQ
+706 YQQ
-719 TRGTPEDQRDL
+719 
-730 SVSYNKIAAIYKAQG
+730 
-745 EIEKA
+745 
-750 LKLYQQGL
+750 GL
-758 AIREKLVQTRGTPGD
+758 AIREKLVQARGTPEG

-778 VSYNKVAAIYEA
+778 VSYEKMA
-790 QGKLEE
+790 
-796 ALKLYQKGLAIAEGL
+796 
-811 AQTRGTPEDQRDL
+811 
-824 SVSYNKVGD
+824 D
-833 IYNTQGKL
+833 IYK
-841 EEALKLYQKDLT
+841 A
-853 IAEGLAQARGT
+853 
-864 PEDQR
+864 
-869 DLSVSY
+869 
-875 NKVGDIYNTQGKL
+875 QGKL

-901 REKLVQVRGTPGDQR
+901 REKIVQVRGTPGDQR

-927 IYEARGKLEE
+927 IYEAQGKLEE
-937 ALKLYQKGLAIAEG
+937 ALKLYQKDLTIAEG
-951 LAQARGTPEDQRDLS
+951 
-966 VSYGR
+966 
-971 IANIYKAQGKLEKA
+971 
-985 LKLYQQDLAISEEL
+985 L

-1011 LSVSYDRIANIYKAQ
+1011 LFVSYNKVADIYNVQ
-1026 GKMEKSLKLYQQGLK
+1026 GKLEEALKLYQQGLK

-1046 AQTRGTL
+1046 AQTRGT
-1053 EDQRDL
+1053 
-1059 SVSYSKMAN
+1059 
-1068 IYKAQGKL
+1068 
-1076 EEALKLYQKD
+1076 
-1086 LAITE
+1086 
-1091 ELVQTRGT
+1091 

-1104 DLSVSYE
+1104 DLSVSYNSV
-1111 RIAGI
+1111 AGI
-1116 YEAQGKLEEALKLY
+1116 YEAQGKLEEALELY
-1130 QQGLAIREK
+1130 RKDLEIAKELA
-1139 LVQTRGTGQDK
+1139 QTRGTGQDK

-1156 CWKVASLLP
+1156 CWKVTSLLP
-1165 SKTVRCRFLAE
+1165 FKTERRRLIAE

-1181 AQEFSESPHAP
+1181 AQELSESPYAP
-1192 RSKGEY
+1192 RSKEEY

-1204 FNQLL
+1204 FNRLR

>member
-12 SYGHPESEVCRE
+12 SYGHPESEICRE

-133 GPDAYALWFRAKMQE
+133 GPDVYALWFRAKMQE

-273 LLRTLPKN
+273 LLRTLPEN
-281 KAALEELTED
+281 KAALEKLTED

-486 WSRDQINDFYRRI
+486 WSRDQLNDFYRRI

-546 SFYAQFKEDAK
+546 SFYAQFKEDAE

-565 HLPELLECA
+565 HLPELLERA

-592 VLDAGDVYRTWGKLD
+592 GLDAGDVYRTWGKLD
-607 EALELYQRCRGA
+607 EALELYQRCRGI
-619 AEELVQTR
+619 AEDLVQVR
-627 GTPEDQRDLSVS
+627 STPEGQRNLLAS
-639 YSRIANI
+639 YERVGDI
-646 YKAQGRL
+646 YEAQGKMEKAL
-653 EEALKL
+653 EL
-659 YQRGLAIRE
+659 YR
-668 KLVQARGTPE
+668 
-678 DQRDLSVSYSRMANI
+678 
-693 YKAQGRLEEALKL
+693 QG
-706 YQQELEIAEELVQ
+706 LEIAEELVQ
-719 TRGTPEDQRDL
+719 TRGTPEDRC
-730 SVSYNKIAAIYKAQG
+730 
-745 EIEKA
+745 
-750 LKLYQQGL
+750 
-758 AIREKLVQTRGTPGD
+758 
-773 QRDLS
+773 
-778 VSYNKVAAIYEA
+778 
-790 QGKLEE
+790 
-796 ALKLYQKGLAIAEGL
+796 
-811 AQTRGTPEDQRDL
+811 
-824 SVSYNKVGD
+824 
-833 IYNTQGKL
+833 
-841 EEALKLYQKDLT
+841 
-853 IAEGLAQARGT
+853 
-864 PEDQR
+864 
-869 DLSVSY
+869 
-875 NKVGDIYNTQGKL
+875 
-888 EEALKL
+888 
-894 YQQGLAI
+894 
-901 REKLVQVRGTPGDQR
+901 
-916 DLSVSYEGIAA
+916 DLSVSYEKMA
-927 IYEARGKLEE
+927 
-937 ALKLYQKGLAIAEG
+937 
-951 LAQARGTPEDQRDLS
+951 D
-966 VSYGR
+966 
-971 IANIYKAQGKLEKA
+971 IYKAQGRMK
-985 LKLYQQDLAISEEL
+985 
-999 AQTRGTPEDQRD
+999 
-1011 LSVSYDRIANIYKAQ
+1011 
-1026 GKMEKSLKLYQQGLK
+1026 
-1041 IAEGL
+1041 
-1046 AQTRGTL
+1046 
-1053 EDQRDL
+1053 
-1059 SVSYSKMAN
+1059 
-1068 IYKAQGKL
+1068 
-1076 EEALKLYQKD
+1076 EALKLYQKD

-1099 PEDQR
+1099 PEDR
-1104 DLSVSYE
+1104 SDLSVSYNKL
-1111 RIAGI
+1111 AGI
-1116 YEAQGKLEEALKLY
+1116 YEAQGKLEEALELY
-1130 QQGLAIREK
+1130 QKSFAIVEELARVRGTPENRRNLAVSYGSVAAIYKAQGKMDEALGLYQKGLTTFEEFVRVYGRPKDKRSLSFTYSKIAEIYEKKAQIKKALELFQKSLAIEKELVKKRGSAVDLRDLSVAYEKVAGIYEWEGNLSDALDLYQKSLAITEK
-1139 LVQTRGTGQDK
+1139 LVVERGTLRDK
-1150 DDLMVS
+1150 YDLIG
-1156 CWKVASLLP
+1156 CYGNVAYIYKRSGELSRALELYQKSLTITEEL
-1165 SKTVRCRFLAE
+1165 V
-1176 KGRAI
+1176 
-1181 AQEFSESPHAP
+1181 Q
-1192 RSKGEY
+1192 EY
-1198 ERIIEL
+1198 ETLEDKRRLAICYGNIADVYERQDEWIMAADA
-1204 FNQLL
+1204 NQSSLWMAEEVAKKRGLPKDLRYLSGRREEMKKIYKKFGLEFG

>member
-12 SYGHPESEVCRE
+12 SYGHPESEICRE

-125 DWREKKAQ
+125 DWREKKEQ
-133 GPDAYALWFRAKMQE
+133 GADAYARWFRAKMQE

-273 LLRTLPKN
+273 LLRTLPEN
-281 KAALEELTED
+281 KAALEKLTED

-394 QDPQWNASLDA
+394 QDSQWNASLDA

-486 WSRDQINDFYRRI
+486 WSRDQLNDFYRRI
-499 SVLLRTDKNIFG
+499 SVLLRTDTNIFG

-546 SFYAQFKEDAK
+546 SFYAQFKEDAE

-565 HLPELLECA
+565 HLPELLERA

-592 VLDAGDVYRTWGKLD
+592 ILDAGDVYRTWGKMD

-619 AEELVQTR
+619 AEDLVQVR
-627 GTPEDQRDLSVS
+627 GTLEDQRDLFVS
-639 YSRIANI
+639 YNKVAGI
-646 YKAQGRL
+646 YEAQGRL

-659 YQRGLAIRE
+659 YQKDLAITE
-668 KLVQARGTPE
+668 ELVQTRGTLE
-678 DQRDLSVSYSRMANI
+678 DQRDLSVSYSRMASI

-706 YQQELEIAEELVQ
+706 YQQ
-719 TRGTPEDQRDL
+719 
-730 SVSYNKIAAIYKAQG
+730 
-745 EIEKA
+745 
-750 LKLYQQGL
+750 GL
-758 AIREKLVQTRGTPGD
+758 AIREKLVQARGTPEG

-778 VSYNKVAAIYEA
+778 VSYEKMA
-790 QGKLEE
+790 
-796 ALKLYQKGLAIAEGL
+796 
-811 AQTRGTPEDQRDL
+811 
-824 SVSYNKVGD
+824 D
-833 IYNTQGKL
+833 IYK
-841 EEALKLYQKDLT
+841 A
-853 IAEGLAQARGT
+853 
-864 PEDQR
+864 
-869 DLSVSY
+869 
-875 NKVGDIYNTQGKL
+875 QGKL

-901 REKLVQVRGTPGDQR
+901 REKIVQVRGTPGDQR

-927 IYEARGKLEE
+927 IYEAQGKLEE
-937 ALKLYQKGLAIAEG
+937 ALKLYQKDLTIAEG
-951 LAQARGTPEDQRDLS
+951 
-966 VSYGR
+966 
-971 IANIYKAQGKLEKA
+971 
-985 LKLYQQDLAISEEL
+985 L

-1011 LSVSYDRIANIYKAQ
+1011 LFVSYNKVADIYNVQ
-1026 GKMEKSLKLYQQGLK
+1026 GKLEEALKLYQQGLK

-1046 AQTRGTL
+1046 AQTR
-1053 EDQRDL
+1053 
-1059 SVSYSKMAN
+1059 S
-1068 IYKAQGKL
+1068 
-1076 EEALKLYQKD
+1076 
-1086 LAITE
+1086 
-1091 ELVQTRGT
+1091 T

-1104 DLSVSYE
+1104 DLSVSYNSV
-1111 RIAGI
+1111 AGI
-1116 YEAQGKLEEALKLY
+1116 YEAQGKMEKALKLY
-1130 QQGLAIREK
+1130 RKELAIAKE
-1139 LVQTRGTGQDK
+1139 LAQTRGTGQDK

-1165 SKTVRCRFLAE
+1165 FKTERRRLIAE

-1181 AQEFSESPHAP
+1181 AQELSESPYAP
-1192 RSKGEY
+1192 RSKEEY

-1204 FNQLL
+1204 FNRLR

>member
-12 SYGHPESEVCRE
+12 SYGHPESEICRE

-125 DWREKKAQ
+125 DWREKKEQ
-133 GPDAYALWFRAKMQE
+133 GPDAYARWFQTKMQE

-273 LLRTLPKN
+273 LLRTLPEN

-366 RIELDSRAPQN
+366 QIEVDRRAPQN

-486 WSRDQINDFYRRI
+486 WSRDQLNDFYRRI
-499 SVLLRTDKNIFG
+499 NVLLRTDKNIFG

-522 RAWLSQED
+522 RAWLGQED

-546 SFYAQFKEDAK
+546 GFYAQFKEDAK

-565 HLPELLECA
+565 HLPELLERA

-592 VLDAGDVYRTWGKLD
+592 VLDAGDVYRAWGKLD
-607 EALELYQRCRGA
+607 EALELYQRCRGI
-619 AEELVQTR
+619 AEDLVQVR
-627 GTPEDQRDLSVS
+627 STPEDQRDLSVS
-639 YSRIANI
+639 YEKIAGI
-646 YKAQGRL
+646 YEAQGKM
-653 EEALKL
+653 EKALKL
-659 YQRGLAIRE
+659 YQRR
-668 KLVQARGTPE
+668 
-678 DQRDLSVSYSRMANI
+678 
-693 YKAQGRLEEALKL
+693 
-706 YQQELEIAEELVQ
+706 LEIAEELVQ

-730 SVSYNKIAAIYKAQG
+730 FVSYEGVADIYKAQG
-745 EIEKA
+745 KIK
-750 LKLYQQGL
+750 
-758 AIREKLVQTRGTPGD
+758 
-773 QRDLS
+773 
-778 VSYNKVAAIYEA
+778 
-790 QGKLEE
+790 E
-796 ALKLYQKGLAIAEGL
+796 ALGLYQKGLAIAE
-811 AQTRGTPEDQRDL
+811 
-824 SVSYNKVGD
+824 K
-833 IYNTQGKL
+833 
-841 EEALKLYQKDLT
+841 
-853 IAEGLAQARGT
+853 
-864 PEDQR
+864 
-869 DLSVSY
+869 
-875 NKVGDIYNTQGKL
+875 
-888 EEALKL
+888 
-894 YQQGLAI
+894 
-901 REKLVQVRGTPGDQR
+901 
-916 DLSVSYEGIAA
+916 
-927 IYEARGKLEE
+927 
-937 ALKLYQKGLAIAEG
+937 
-951 LAQARGTPEDQRDLS
+951 
-966 VSYGR
+966 
-971 IANIYKAQGKLEKA
+971 
-985 LKLYQQDLAISEEL
+985 L

-1011 LSVSYDRIANIYKAQ
+1011 LSVSYDRVADIYKVQ
-1026 GKMEKSLKLYQQGLK
+1026 GRLDEALGMYQKGLVITEELIQIRSISRDRRSL
-1041 IAEGL
+1041 A
-1046 AQTRGTL
+1046 
-1053 EDQRDL
+1053 
-1059 SVSYSKMAN
+1059 VSYERVAG
-1068 IYKAQGKL
+1068 IYKVQGRL
-1076 EEALKLYQKD
+1076 EEALELYQKE
-1086 LAITE
+1086 LAMAE
-1091 ELVQTRGT
+1091 GLVRERGT

-1104 DLSVSYE
+1104 DLVVGYGRVAGVYE
-1111 RIAGI
+1111 AQNKMEEAMELYQKSITIAKMLVKKCSTPRNKRDLSINYSNVAGI
-1116 YEAQGKLEEALKLY
+1116 YKEQGKIEESLKLY
-1130 QQGLAIREK
+1130 QKCLLISEE
-1139 LVQTRGTGQDK
+1139 LVQERDTPEDWRDLSVCYYNIADIYKAQGRLKKALELHQKGFILRRKIAQERGTWKDK
-1150 DDLMVS
+1150 DDLMVY
-1156 CWKVASLLP
+1156 CWEIVSLLP
-1165 SKTVRCRFLAE
+1165 PKTERRRLLAE
-1176 KGRAI
+1176 KVRAI
-1181 AQEFSESPHAP
+1181 AQELSESPNAP
-1192 RSKGEY
+1192 RSKEEY

>member
-12 SYGHPESEVCRE
+12 SYGHPESEICRE

-125 DWREKKAQ
+125 DWREKKEQ
-133 GPDAYALWFRAKMQE
+133 GADAYARWFRAKMQE

-273 LLRTLPKN
+273 LLRTLPEN
-281 KAALEELTED
+281 KAALEKLTED

-394 QDPQWNASLDA
+394 QDSQWNASLDA

-486 WSRDQINDFYRRI
+486 WSRDQLNDFYRRI
-499 SVLLRTDKNIFG
+499 SVLLRTDTNIFG

-546 SFYAQFKEDAK
+546 SFYAQFKEDAE

-565 HLPELLECA
+565 HLPELLERA

-592 VLDAGDVYRTWGKLD
+592 ILDAGDVYRTWGKMD

-619 AEELVQTR
+619 AEDLVQVRGTLEDQRDLFVSYNKVAGIYEAQGRLEEALKLYQKDLAITEELVQTR
-627 GTPEDQRDLSVS
+627 GTLEDQRDLSVS
-639 YSRIANI
+639 YSRMASI

-659 YQRGLAIRE
+659 YQKDLAITE
-668 KLVQARGTPE
+668 ELVQTRGTLE
-678 DQRDLSVSYSRMANI
+678 DQRDLSVSYSRMASI

-706 YQQELEIAEELVQ
+706 YQQ
-719 TRGTPEDQRDL
+719 
-730 SVSYNKIAAIYKAQG
+730 
-745 EIEKA
+745 
-750 LKLYQQGL
+750 GL
-758 AIREKLVQTRGTPGD
+758 AIREKLVQARGTPEG

-778 VSYNKVAAIYEA
+778 VSYEKMA
-790 QGKLEE
+790 
-796 ALKLYQKGLAIAEGL
+796 
-811 AQTRGTPEDQRDL
+811 
-824 SVSYNKVGD
+824 D
-833 IYNTQGKL
+833 IYK
-841 EEALKLYQKDLT
+841 A
-853 IAEGLAQARGT
+853 
-864 PEDQR
+864 
-869 DLSVSY
+869 
-875 NKVGDIYNTQGKL
+875 QGKL

-901 REKLVQVRGTPGDQR
+901 REKIVQVRGTPGDQR

-927 IYEARGKLEE
+927 IYEAQGKLEE
-937 ALKLYQKGLAIAEG
+937 ALKLYQKDLTIAEG
-951 LAQARGTPEDQRDLS
+951 
-966 VSYGR
+966 
-971 IANIYKAQGKLEKA
+971 
-985 LKLYQQDLAISEEL
+985 L

-1011 LSVSYDRIANIYKAQ
+1011 LFVSYNKVADIYNVQ
-1026 GKMEKSLKLYQQGLK
+1026 GKLEEALKLYQQGLK

-1046 AQTRGTL
+1046 AQTR
-1053 EDQRDL
+1053 
-1059 SVSYSKMAN
+1059 S
-1068 IYKAQGKL
+1068 
-1076 EEALKLYQKD
+1076 
-1086 LAITE
+1086 
-1091 ELVQTRGT
+1091 T

-1104 DLSVSYE
+1104 DLSVSYNSV
-1111 RIAGI
+1111 AGI
-1116 YEAQGKLEEALKLY
+1116 YEAQGKMEKALKLY
-1130 QQGLAIREK
+1130 RKELAIAKE
-1139 LVQTRGTGQDK
+1139 LAQTRGTGQDK

-1165 SKTVRCRFLAE
+1165 FKTERRRLIAE

-1181 AQEFSESPHAP
+1181 AQELSESPYAP
-1192 RSKGEY
+1192 RSKEEY

-1204 FNQLL
+1204 FNRLR

>member
-133 GPDAYALWFRAKMQE
+133 GPDAYARWFQAKMQE

-281 KAALEELTED
+281 KAALEKLTED

-352 RRTPAVLQSMSSAA
+352 RRTPAVLQSMSNAA
-366 RIELDSRAPQN
+366 QIELDSRAPQN

-394 QDPQWNASLDA
+394 QDSQWNASLDA

-486 WSRDQINDFYRRI
+486 WSRDQLNDFYRRI
-499 SVLLRTDKNIFG
+499 SVLLRTDTNIFG

-522 RAWLSQED
+522 RAWLGQED

-546 SFYAQFKEDAK
+546 SFYAQFKEDAE

-565 HLPELLECA
+565 HLPELLERA

-592 VLDAGDVYRTWGKLD
+592 ILDAGDVYRTWGKLD
-607 EALELYQRCRGA
+607 EAWKLYQRCRGA
-619 AEELVQTR
+619 AEELVQVR
-627 GTPEDQRDLSVS
+627 DTPGDQRDLSVS
-639 YSRIANI
+639 YNKVAGI
-646 YKAQGRL
+646 YNAQGKL
-653 EEALKL
+653 EEA
-659 YQRGLAIRE
+659 
-668 KLVQARGTPE
+668 
-678 DQRDLSVSYSRMANI
+678 M
-693 YKAQGRLEEALKL
+693 KL
-706 YQQELEIAEELVQ
+706 YQQGLEITEELVQ
-719 TRGTPEDQRDL
+719 TRGTPEDQHDL
-730 SVSYNKIAAIYKAQG
+730 FVSYSSVAGIYEAQG
-745 EIEKA
+745 KMEKA

-758 AIREKLVQTRGTPGD
+758 EIIEELVQTRGTPKDQHDLSVSYEKIAGIYEAQGKMEKALKLYQQGLEIREKLVQTRGT
-773 QRDLS
+773 QENRRDLS

-790 QGKLEE
+790 QGKLKE
-796 ALKLYQKGLAIAEGL
+796 ALKLYQQGLVIAEELVQVRGTPGDRRDLSVSYERIAGIYEAQGKMEKALKLYQKDLAIAEEL
-811 AQTRGTPEDQRDL
+811 AQVRGTPEDQRDL

-833 IYNTQGKL
+833 IYN
-841 EEALKLYQKDLT
+841 
-853 IAEGLAQARGT
+853 
-864 PEDQR
+864 
-869 DLSVSY
+869 
-875 NKVGDIYNTQGKL
+875 
-888 EEALKL
+888 
-894 YQQGLAI
+894 
-901 REKLVQVRGTPGDQR
+901 
-916 DLSVSYEGIAA
+916 
-927 IYEARGKLEE
+927 
-937 ALKLYQKGLAIAEG
+937 
-951 LAQARGTPEDQRDLS
+951 
-966 VSYGR
+966 
-971 IANIYKAQGKLEKA
+971 
-985 LKLYQQDLAISEEL
+985 
-999 AQTRGTPEDQRD
+999 
-1011 LSVSYDRIANIYKAQ
+1011 
-1026 GKMEKSLKLYQQGLK
+1026 
-1041 IAEGL
+1041 
-1046 AQTRGTL
+1046 
-1053 EDQRDL
+1053 
-1059 SVSYSKMAN
+1059 
-1068 IYKAQGKL
+1068 AQGKL
-1076 EEALKLYQKD
+1076 EEAMKLYQKD

-1091 ELVQTRGT
+1091 ELVQTRGM

-1104 DLSVSYE
+1104 DLAASYD
-1111 RIAGI
+1111 RVADI
-1116 YEAQGKLEEALKLY
+1116 YNAQGKLEEAMKLY
-1130 QQGLAIREK
+1130 QQGLEITEE
-1139 LVQTRGTGQDK
+1139 LVQTRGTPEDQRALSVCYYNVADIYKAQGRLKKALELHQKGFILRRKLAQERGTGQDK
-1150 DDLMVS
+1150 DDLMFC
-1156 CWKVASLLP
+1156 CWKIVSLLP
-1165 SKTVRCRFLAE
+1165 PKTERRRLLAG
-1176 KGRAI
+1176 KGRTI
-1181 AQEFSESPHAP
+1181 AQELSESPHAP
-1192 RSKGEY
+1192 RSKEEY

-1204 FNQLL
+1204 FNRLL

>member
-12 SYGHPESEVCRE
+12 SYGHPESEICRE

-133 GPDAYALWFRAKMQE
+133 GPDAYARWFQTKMQE

-153 ESRENVTFN
+153 ESQENVTFN

-273 LLRTLPKN
+273 LLRTLPEN
-281 KAALEELTED
+281 KAALEKLTED

-366 RIELDSRAPQN
+366 QIELDSRAPQN

-486 WSRDQINDFYRRI
+486 WSRDQLNDFYRRI
-499 SVLLRTDKNIFG
+499 SVLLRTDTNIFG

-522 RAWLSQED
+522 RAWLGQED

-546 SFYAQFKEDAK
+546 SFYAQFKEDAE

-565 HLPELLECA
+565 HLPELLERA

-592 VLDAGDVYRTWGKLD
+592 ILDAGDVYRTWGKLD
-607 EALELYQRCRGA
+607 EAWKLYQRCRGA
-619 AEELVQTR
+619 AEELVQVR
-627 GTPEDQRDLSVS
+627 STPEDQRDLSVS
-639 YSRIANI
+639 YERIAGI
-646 YKAQGRL
+646 YEVQGKM
-653 EEALKL
+653 EKALKL
-659 YQRGLAIRE
+659 YQRR
-668 KLVQARGTPE
+668 
-678 DQRDLSVSYSRMANI
+678 
-693 YKAQGRLEEALKL
+693 
-706 YQQELEIAEELVQ
+706 LEIAEELVQ

-730 SVSYNKIAAIYKAQG
+730 SVSYNRVACIYEAQGKMEKALKLYQQGFEIAEELVQTRGTPEDQRDLSVSYNKVAGIYEAQGKLEEALKLHQQGLEIAEELAQTRGTLEDQRDLSVSYNRVAGIYEAQGKLEEALKLHQQGLAITEELAQTRGTPEDQRDLSVSYERVAGIYEAQGKLEEALKLYQKDLAITEELVQTRGTPEGQRDLSASYDRIADIYKAQG
-745 EIEKA
+745 KMEKA

-758 AIREKLVQTRGTPGD
+758 AIREKLVQTRGTPES
-773 QRDLS
+773 QRDLF
-778 VSYNKVAAIYEA
+778 
-790 QGKLEE
+790 
-796 ALKLYQKGLAIAEGL
+796 
-811 AQTRGTPEDQRDL
+811 
-824 SVSYNKVGD
+824 
-833 IYNTQGKL
+833 
-841 EEALKLYQKDLT
+841 
-853 IAEGLAQARGT
+853 
-864 PEDQR
+864 
-869 DLSVSY
+869 
-875 NKVGDIYNTQGKL
+875 
-888 EEALKL
+888 
-894 YQQGLAI
+894 
-901 REKLVQVRGTPGDQR
+901 
-916 DLSVSYEGIAA
+916 
-927 IYEARGKLEE
+927 
-937 ALKLYQKGLAIAEG
+937 
-951 LAQARGTPEDQRDLS
+951 

-971 IANIYKAQGKLEKA
+971 IANIYKAQG
-985 LKLYQQDLAISEEL
+985 
-999 AQTRGTPEDQRD
+999 R
-1011 LSVSYDRIANIYKAQ
+1011 
-1026 GKMEKSLKLYQQGLK
+1026 
-1041 IAEGL
+1041 
-1046 AQTRGTL
+1046 
-1053 EDQRDL
+1053 
-1059 SVSYSKMAN
+1059 
-1068 IYKAQGKL
+1068 L

-1104 DLSVSYE
+1104 DLSVSYNKVANIYNVQGKLE
-1111 RIAGI
+1111 EALKLYQQGLKIAEGLVQTRGTPEDQRDLSVSYNKVAAI

-1130 QQGLAIREK
+1130 QQGLVITEE

-1150 DDLMVS
+1150 DDLMVF

-1165 SKTVRCRFLAE
+1165 FKTERRRLMAE

-1181 AQEFSESPHAP
+1181 AQELSESPNAP
-1192 RSKGEY
+1192 RSKEKCK
-1198 ERIIEL
+1198 RMIKR
-1204 FNQLL
+1204 FNRLL

>member
-133 GPDAYALWFRAKMQE
+133 GPDVYALWFRAKMQE

-273 LLRTLPKN
+273 LLRTLPEN
-281 KAALEELTED
+281 KAALEKLTED

-546 SFYAQFKEDAK
+546 SFYAQFKEDAE

-565 HLPELLECA
+565 HLPELLERA

-592 VLDAGDVYRTWGKLD
+592 GLDAGDVYRTWGKLD
-607 EALELYQRCRGA
+607 EALELYQRCRGI
-619 AEELVQTR
+619 AEDLVQVR
-627 GTPEDQRDLSVS
+627 STPEGQRNLLAS
-639 YSRIANI
+639 YERVGDI
-646 YKAQGRL
+646 YEAQGKMEKAL
-653 EEALKL
+653 EL
-659 YQRGLAIRE
+659 YR
-668 KLVQARGTPE
+668 
-678 DQRDLSVSYSRMANI
+678 
-693 YKAQGRLEEALKL
+693 QG
-706 YQQELEIAEELVQ
+706 LEIAEELVQ
-719 TRGTPEDQRDL
+719 TRGTPEDRC
-730 SVSYNKIAAIYKAQG
+730 
-745 EIEKA
+745 
-750 LKLYQQGL
+750 
-758 AIREKLVQTRGTPGD
+758 
-773 QRDLS
+773 
-778 VSYNKVAAIYEA
+778 
-790 QGKLEE
+790 
-796 ALKLYQKGLAIAEGL
+796 
-811 AQTRGTPEDQRDL
+811 
-824 SVSYNKVGD
+824 
-833 IYNTQGKL
+833 
-841 EEALKLYQKDLT
+841 
-853 IAEGLAQARGT
+853 
-864 PEDQR
+864 
-869 DLSVSY
+869 
-875 NKVGDIYNTQGKL
+875 
-888 EEALKL
+888 
-894 YQQGLAI
+894 
-901 REKLVQVRGTPGDQR
+901 
-916 DLSVSYEGIAA
+916 DLSVSYEKMA
-927 IYEARGKLEE
+927 
-937 ALKLYQKGLAIAEG
+937 
-951 LAQARGTPEDQRDLS
+951 D
-966 VSYGR
+966 
-971 IANIYKAQGKLEKA
+971 IYKAQGRMK
-985 LKLYQQDLAISEEL
+985 
-999 AQTRGTPEDQRD
+999 
-1011 LSVSYDRIANIYKAQ
+1011 
-1026 GKMEKSLKLYQQGLK
+1026 
-1041 IAEGL
+1041 
-1046 AQTRGTL
+1046 
-1053 EDQRDL
+1053 
-1059 SVSYSKMAN
+1059 
-1068 IYKAQGKL
+1068 
-1076 EEALKLYQKD
+1076 EALKLYQKD

-1099 PEDQR
+1099 PEDR
-1104 DLSVSYE
+1104 SDLSVSYNKL
-1111 RIAGI
+1111 AGI
-1116 YEAQGKLEEALKLY
+1116 YEAQGKLEEALELY
-1130 QQGLAIREK
+1130 QKSFAIVEELARVRGTPENRRNLAVSYGSVAAIYKAQGKMDEALGLYQKGLTTFEEFVRVYGRPKDKRSLSFTYSKIAEIYEKKAQIKKALELFQKSLAIEKELVKKRGSAVDLRDLSVAYEKVAGIYEWEGNLSDALDLYQKSLAITEK
-1139 LVQTRGTGQDK
+1139 LVVERGTLRDK
-1150 DDLMVS
+1150 YDLIG
-1156 CWKVASLLP
+1156 CYGNVAYIYKRSGELSRALELYQKSLTITEEL
-1165 SKTVRCRFLAE
+1165 V
-1176 KGRAI
+1176 
-1181 AQEFSESPHAP
+1181 Q
-1192 RSKGEY
+1192 EY
-1198 ERIIEL
+1198 ETLEDKRRLAICYGNIADVYERQDEWIMAADA
-1204 FNQLL
+1204 NQSSLWMAEEVAKKRGLPKDLRYLSGRREEMKKIYKKFGLEFG

>member
-133 GPDAYALWFRAKMQE
+133 GPDVYALWFRAKMQE

-198 VEQWL
+198 VERWL

-250 DPSMVLQTLA
+250 DSSMVLQTLA

-273 LLRTLPKN
+273 LLRTLPEN
-281 KAALEELTED
+281 KAALEKLTED

-366 RIELDSRAPQN
+366 QIELDSRAPQN

-486 WSRDQINDFYRRI
+486 WSRDQLNDFYRRI

-592 VLDAGDVYRTWGKLD
+592 VLDAGDVYRAWGKLD
-607 EALELYQRCRGA
+607 EALELYQRCRGIA
-619 AEELVQTR
+619 EELVQTRGTPEDRRDLSVSYEKIAGIYEVQGKLEEALKLYQKDLAITEELVQTR
-627 GTPEDQRDLSVS
+627 GTPEDQRDLS
-639 YSRIANI
+639 A
-646 YKAQGRL
+646 
-653 EEALKL
+653 
-659 YQRGLAIRE
+659 
-668 KLVQARGTPE
+668 
-678 DQRDLSVSYSRMANI
+678 
-693 YKAQGRLEEALKL
+693 
-706 YQQELEIAEELVQ
+706 
-719 TRGTPEDQRDL
+719 
-730 SVSYNKIAAIYKAQG
+730 SYN
-745 EIEKA
+745 
-750 LKLYQQGL
+750 
-758 AIREKLVQTRGTPGD
+758 R
-773 QRDLS
+773 
-778 VSYNKVAAIYEA
+778 VADIYEA

-824 SVSYNKVGD
+824 SVSY
-833 IYNTQGKL
+833 
-841 EEALKLYQKDLT
+841 E
-853 IAEGLAQARGT
+853 
-864 PEDQR
+864 
-869 DLSVSY
+869 
-875 NKVGDIYNTQGKL
+875 
-888 EEALKL
+888 
-894 YQQGLAI
+894 
-901 REKLVQVRGTPGDQR
+901 
-916 DLSVSYEGIAA
+916 
-927 IYEARGKLEE
+927 
-937 ALKLYQKGLAIAEG
+937 
-951 LAQARGTPEDQRDLS
+951 
-966 VSYGR
+966 R
-971 IANIYKAQGKLEKA
+971 IAG
-985 LKLYQQDLAISEEL
+985 
-999 AQTRGTPEDQRD
+999 
-1011 LSVSYDRIANIYKAQ
+1011 
-1026 GKMEKSLKLYQQGLK
+1026 
-1041 IAEGL
+1041 
-1046 AQTRGTL
+1046 
-1053 EDQRDL
+1053 
-1059 SVSYSKMAN
+1059 

-1076 EEALKLYQKD
+1076 EEALKLYQQG
-1086 LAITE
+1086 LEIAE

-1104 DLSVSYE
+1104 DLSVSYNKV
-1111 RIAGI
+1111 AAI
-1116 YEAQGKLEEALKLY
+1116 YKAQGKLEKALKLY

-1139 LVQTRGTGQDK
+1139 LVQARGTPEDQRDLSVSYERLADIYKAQGKLEEALKLYQRRLEIAEELVQTRGTPEDRRDLSVSYSKVAAIYEVQGEIEKALKLYQQGLAIRERLAQTRGTPKDQRDLSVSYNKVADIYNVQGKLEEALKLYQKELAIAEELAWKRGTWRDK

-1156 CWKVASLLP
+1156 CWKVASLVSPETESRKL
-1165 SKTVRCRFLAE
+1165 LAE
-1176 KGRAI
+1176 KGRTI
-1181 AQEFSESPHAP
+1181 AQELSESPYAP
-1192 RSKGEY
+1192 RSKEGY
-1198 ERIIEL
+1198 EKIIEL
-1204 FNQLL
+1204 FNRLR

>member
-12 SYGHPESEVCRE
+12 SYGHPESEICRE

-133 GPDAYALWFRAKMQE
+133 GPDAYARWFQTKMQE

-162 GEIQELRQRLNVYS
+162 GEIQELRQQLNVYS

-273 LLRTLPKN
+273 LLRTLPEN
-281 KAALEELTED
+281 KAALEKLTED

-366 RIELDSRAPQN
+366 QIELDSRAPQN

-486 WSRDQINDFYRRI
+486 WSRDQLNDFYRRI
-499 SVLLRTDKNIFG
+499 NVLLRTDTNIFG

-546 SFYAQFKEDAK
+546 SFYAQFKEDAE
-557 ELSFYEAI
+557 ELGFYEAI
-565 HLPELLECA
+565 HLPELLERA

-607 EALELYQRCRGA
+607 EALELYQRCRGI
-619 AEELVQTR
+619 AEDLVQVR
-627 GTPEDQRDLSVS
+627 STPEGQRNLLAS
-639 YSRIANI
+639 YERVGDI
-646 YKAQGRL
+646 YEAQGKMEKAL
-653 EEALKL
+653 EL
-659 YQRGLAIRE
+659 YR
-668 KLVQARGTPE
+668 
-678 DQRDLSVSYSRMANI
+678 
-693 YKAQGRLEEALKL
+693 QG
-706 YQQELEIAEELVQ
+706 LEIAEELVQ
-719 TRGTPEDQRDL
+719 TRGTPEDRC
-730 SVSYNKIAAIYKAQG
+730 
-745 EIEKA
+745 
-750 LKLYQQGL
+750 
-758 AIREKLVQTRGTPGD
+758 
-773 QRDLS
+773 
-778 VSYNKVAAIYEA
+778 
-790 QGKLEE
+790 
-796 ALKLYQKGLAIAEGL
+796 
-811 AQTRGTPEDQRDL
+811 
-824 SVSYNKVGD
+824 
-833 IYNTQGKL
+833 
-841 EEALKLYQKDLT
+841 
-853 IAEGLAQARGT
+853 
-864 PEDQR
+864 
-869 DLSVSY
+869 
-875 NKVGDIYNTQGKL
+875 
-888 EEALKL
+888 
-894 YQQGLAI
+894 
-901 REKLVQVRGTPGDQR
+901 
-916 DLSVSYEGIAA
+916 DLSVSYEKMA
-927 IYEARGKLEE
+927 
-937 ALKLYQKGLAIAEG
+937 
-951 LAQARGTPEDQRDLS
+951 D
-966 VSYGR
+966 
-971 IANIYKAQGKLEKA
+971 IYKAQGRMK
-985 LKLYQQDLAISEEL
+985 
-999 AQTRGTPEDQRD
+999 
-1011 LSVSYDRIANIYKAQ
+1011 
-1026 GKMEKSLKLYQQGLK
+1026 
-1041 IAEGL
+1041 
-1046 AQTRGTL
+1046 
-1053 EDQRDL
+1053 
-1059 SVSYSKMAN
+1059 
-1068 IYKAQGKL
+1068 
-1076 EEALKLYQKD
+1076 EALKLYQKD

-1099 PEDQR
+1099 PEDR
-1104 DLSVSYE
+1104 SDLSVSYNKL
-1111 RIAGI
+1111 AGI
-1116 YEAQGKLEEALKLY
+1116 YEAQGKLEEALELY
-1130 QQGLAIREK
+1130 QKSFAIVEELARVRGTPENRRNLAVSYGSVAAIYKAQGKMDEALGLYQKGLTTFEEFVRVYGRPKDKRSLSFTYSKIAEIYEKKAQIKKALELFQKSLAIEKELVKKRGSAVDLRDLSVAYEKVAGIYEWEGNLSDALDLYQKSLAITEK
-1139 LVQTRGTGQDK
+1139 LVVERGTLRDK
-1150 DDLMVS
+1150 YDLIG
-1156 CWKVASLLP
+1156 CYGNVAYIYKRSGELSRALELYQKSLTITEEL
-1165 SKTVRCRFLAE
+1165 V
-1176 KGRAI
+1176 
-1181 AQEFSESPHAP
+1181 Q
-1192 RSKGEY
+1192 EY
-1198 ERIIEL
+1198 ETLEDKRRLAICYGNIADVYERQDEWIMAADA
-1204 FNQLL
+1204 NQSSLWMAEEVAKKRGLPKDLRYLSGRREEMKKIYKKFGLEFG

>member
-133 GPDAYALWFRAKMQE
+133 GPDVYALWFRAKMQE

-377 RADIRAYFVQR
+377 RADIRAYFAQR

-434 EYPAG
+434 EYPTG

-486 WSRDQINDFYRRI
+486 WSRDQLNDFYRRI

-546 SFYAQFKEDAK
+546 SFYAQFKEDAE

-565 HLPELLECA
+565 HLPELLERA

-592 VLDAGDVYRTWGKLD
+592 ILGAGDVYRTWGKLD
-607 EALELYQRCRGA
+607 EALELYQRCRGI
-619 AEELVQTR
+619 AEELVQVR
-627 GTPEDQRDLSVS
+627 STPEDQRDLSVS
-639 YSRIANI
+639 YGRIANI

-659 YQRGLAIRE
+659 YQ
-668 KLVQARGTPE
+668 K
-678 DQRDLSVSYSRMANI
+678 D
-693 YKAQGRLEEALKL
+693 
-706 YQQELEIAEELVQ
+706 LEIAEELAQ

-730 SVSYNKIAAIYKAQG
+730 SVSYNKVAAIYEAQG

-841 EEALKLYQKDLT
+841 EEALKLYQQGLAIREKLVQTRGTPGDQRDLSVSYNKVAAIYEAQGKLEKALKLYQKGLA
-853 IAEGLAQARGT
+853 IAEGLAQTRGT

-901 REKLVQVRGTPGDQR
+901 REKLVQTRSTPEDQR
-916 DLSVSYEGIAA
+916 DLSVSYNRVAD
-927 IYEARGKLEE
+927 IYEAQGKLEE
-937 ALKLYQKGLAIAEG
+937 ALKLYQKDLTIAEG
-951 LAQARGTPEDQRDLS
+951 
-966 VSYGR
+966 
-971 IANIYKAQGKLEKA
+971 
-985 LKLYQQDLAISEEL
+985 L

-1011 LSVSYDRIANIYKAQ
+1011 LSVSYN
-1026 GKMEKSLKLYQQGLK
+1026 K
-1041 IAEGL
+1041 IA
-1046 AQTRGTL
+1046 A
-1053 EDQRDL
+1053 
-1059 SVSYSKMAN
+1059 

-1076 EEALKLYQKD
+1076 EK
-1086 LAITE
+1086 
-1091 ELVQTRGT
+1091 
-1099 PEDQR
+1099 
-1104 DLSVSYE
+1104 
-1111 RIAGI
+1111 
-1116 YEAQGKLEEALKLY
+1116 ALKLY

-1139 LVQTRGTGQDK
+1139 LVQTRGTGRDK

-1156 CWKVASLLP
+1156 CWKVASLVSPETESRKL
-1165 SKTVRCRFLAE
+1165 LAE

-1181 AQEFSESPHAP
+1181 AQELSESPNAP
-1192 RSKGEY
+1192 RSKEEY
-1198 ERIIEL
+1198 ERIIEI
-1204 FNQLL
+1204 FNRLL

>member
-12 SYGHPESEVCRE
+12 SYGHPESEICRE

-133 GPDAYALWFRAKMQE
+133 GPDAYARWFRAKMQE

-162 GEIQELRQRLNVYS
+162 GEIQELRKRLNVYS

-273 LLRTLPKN
+273 LLRTLPEN
-281 KAALEELTED
+281 KAALEKLTED

-328 NALARLLAKRAPG
+328 NALARLLAERAPG

-366 RIELDSRAPQN
+366 QIELDSRAPQN

-486 WSRDQINDFYRRI
+486 WSRDQLNDFYRRI

-546 SFYAQFKEDAK
+546 SFYAQFKEDAE

-565 HLPELLECA
+565 HLPELLERA

-592 VLDAGDVYRTWGKLD
+592 ILHAGDVYETWGKLD

-627 GTPEDQRDLSVS
+627 GTLEAQRDLSGS
-639 YSRIANI
+639 YERIAGI
-646 YKAQGRL
+646 YKAQGKL

-659 YQRGLAIRE
+659 YQKDLAIAEGLA
-668 KLVQARGTPE
+668 QAR
-678 DQRDLSVSYSRMANI
+678 D
-693 YKAQGRLEEALKL
+693 
-706 YQQELEIAEELVQ
+706 
-719 TRGTPEDQRDL
+719 TPEDQRDL

-745 EIEKA
+745 KLKKA

-758 AIREKLVQTRGTPGD
+758 AIREKL
-773 QRDLS
+773 
-778 VSYNKVAAIYEA
+778 
-790 QGKLEE
+790 
-796 ALKLYQKGLAIAEGL
+796 
-811 AQTRGTPEDQRDL
+811 AQTRGTP
-824 SVSYNKVGD
+824 K
-833 IYNTQGKL
+833 
-841 EEALKLYQKDLT
+841 
-853 IAEGLAQARGT
+853 
-864 PEDQR
+864 
-869 DLSVSY
+869 
-875 NKVGDIYNTQGKL
+875 
-888 EEALKL
+888 
-894 YQQGLAI
+894 
-901 REKLVQVRGTPGDQR
+901 DQR
-916 DLSVSYEGIAA
+916 DLSVSYERIAG
-927 IYEARGKLEE
+927 IYEA
-937 ALKLYQKGLAIAEG
+937 
-951 LAQARGTPEDQRDLS
+951 
-966 VSYGR
+966 
-971 IANIYKAQGKLEKA
+971 QGEIEKA
-985 LKLYQQDLAISEEL
+985 LKLYQRRLE
-999 AQTRGTPEDQRD
+999 
-1011 LSVSYDRIANIYKAQ
+1011 IA
-1026 GKMEKSLKLYQQGLK
+1026 
-1041 IAEGL
+1041 
-1046 AQTRGTL
+1046 
-1053 EDQRDL
+1053 
-1059 SVSYSKMAN
+1059 
-1068 IYKAQGKL
+1068 
-1076 EEALKLYQKD
+1076 
-1086 LAITE
+1086 E

-1116 YEAQGKLEEALKLY
+1116 YEVQGKLEEALKLYQKDLTIAEGLAQTRGTPEDQRDLFVSYNKVADIYNVQGKLEEALKLY
-1130 QQGLAIREK
+1130 QQGLKIAEGLAQTRGTPEDQRDLSVSYNSVAGIYEAQGK
-1139 LVQTRGTGQDK
+1139 LEEALELYRKDLEIAKELAQTRGTGQDK

-1165 SKTVRCRFLAE
+1165 FKTERRRLMAE

-1181 AQEFSESPHAP
+1181 AQELSESPYAP

-1198 ERIIEL
+1198 ERIIKL
-1204 FNQLL
+1204 FNRLR

>member
-12 SYGHPESEVCRE
+12 SYGHPESEICRE

-133 GPDAYALWFRAKMQE
+133 GPDVYALWFRAKMQE

-273 LLRTLPKN
+273 LLRTLPEN
-281 KAALEELTED
+281 KAALEKLTED

-366 RIELDSRAPQN
+366 QIELDSRAPQN

-394 QDPQWNASLDA
+394 QDSQWNASLDA

-486 WSRDQINDFYRRI
+486 WSRDQLNDFYRRI
-499 SVLLRTDKNIFG
+499 SVLLRTDTNIFG

-522 RAWLSQED
+522 RAWLGQED

-546 SFYAQFKEDAK
+546 SFYAQFKEDAE

-565 HLPELLECA
+565 HLPELLERA

-592 VLDAGDVYRTWGKLD
+592 ILWAGDVCQAHGKLQ
-607 EALELYQRCRGA
+607 EA
-619 AEELVQTR
+619 
-627 GTPEDQRDLSVS
+627 S
-639 YSRIANI
+639 
-646 YKAQGRL
+646 
-653 EEALKL
+653 KL
-659 YQRGLAIRE
+659 YQEALDICKR
-668 KLVQARGTPE
+668 LVQGFGELDDKRN
-678 DQRDLSVSYSRMANI
+678 LSVSYSRMADI
-693 YKAQGRLEEALKL
+693 YRDQGQLKKAIELFQKSLRL
-706 YQQELEIAEELVQ
+706 AEE
-719 TRGTPEDQRDL
+719 
-730 SVSYNKIAAIYKAQG
+730 
-745 EIEKA
+745 
-750 LKLYQQGL
+750 
-758 AIREKLVQTRGTPGD
+758 
-773 QRDLS
+773 
-778 VSYNKVAAIYEA
+778 
-790 QGKLEE
+790 
-796 ALKLYQKGLAIAEGL
+796 
-811 AQTRGTPEDQRDL
+811 
-824 SVSYNKVGD
+824 
-833 IYNTQGKL
+833 
-841 EEALKLYQKDLT
+841 
-853 IAEGLAQARGT
+853 
-864 PEDQR
+864 
-869 DLSVSY
+869 
-875 NKVGDIYNTQGKL
+875 
-888 EEALKL
+888 
-894 YQQGLAI
+894 
-901 REKLVQVRGTPGDQR
+901 LVQVRGTPEDKRCLFVCYERVANIYEVQGEITKALTLYQRFLVSIEELVQKRDAPEDSR
-916 DLSVSYEGIAA
+916 DLSVAYAEIANIYRAQNQLSKAFDLYQKSLAIAEELAQQYDSLEVKRDMAVKYCGVARIYEAQGRLKEAQDLYRKCIIIAEELVKLRGMPEDKRDLALFYQKEASICEQLYRDQVLIELENNEEKCDFAKDECDSITSSYGAKKLLEDALVWYRKSQTIAEELVQMRGIPNDKQVLFTAYEGIADVTYMKMGD
-927 IYEARGKLEE
+927 IQKDNVLEQ
-937 ALKLYQKGLAIAEG
+937 YQKSRAIAEE
-951 LAQARGTPEDQRDLS
+951 LVRIRGTPEDKQMLS
-966 VSYGR
+966 MAYYS
-971 IANIYKAQGKLEKA
+971 IARIYKLQ
-985 LKLYQQDLAISEEL
+985 
-999 AQTRGTPEDQRD
+999 
-1011 LSVSYDRIANIYKAQ
+1011 N
-1026 GKMEKSLKLYQQGLK
+1026 QQG
-1041 IAEGL
+1041 
-1046 AQTRGTL
+1046 
-1053 EDQRDL
+1053 
-1059 SVSYSKMAN
+1059 
-1068 IYKAQGKL
+1068 
-1076 EEALKLYQKD
+1076 EAVALYQKSCD
-1086 LAITE
+1086 IAKEFVRERGTAEDKRNLTEKYAALANVYEMQGQREHALILYRKVSVLLKR
-1091 ELVQTRGT
+1091 LVQ
-1099 PEDQR
+1099 ED
-1104 DLSVSYE
+1104 
-1111 RIAGI
+1111 
-1116 YEAQGKLEEALKLY
+1116 GK
-1130 QQGLAIREK
+1130 
-1139 LVQTRGTGQDK
+1139 TQDK
-1150 DDLMVS
+1150 EQLVFYYLKMINLLNPKTEKYRVTVKDGYEFIKELLMETDDEMYRELM
-1156 CWKVASLLP
+1156 KTFERLL
-1165 SKTVRCRFLAE
+1165 
-1176 KGRAI
+1176 
-1181 AQEFSESPHAP
+1181 
-1192 RSKGEY
+1192 
-1198 ERIIEL
+1198 
-1204 FNQLL
+1204 

>member
-133 GPDAYALWFRAKMQE
+133 GPDVYALWFRAKMQE

-198 VEQWL
+198 VERWL

-273 LLRTLPKN
+273 LLRTLPEN
-281 KAALEELTED
+281 KAALEKLTED

-366 RIELDSRAPQN
+366 QIELDSRAPQN

-486 WSRDQINDFYRRI
+486 WSRDQLNDFYRRI

-592 VLDAGDVYRTWGKLD
+592 VLDAGDVYRAWGKLD
-607 EALELYQRCRGA
+607 EALELYQRCRGIA
-619 AEELVQTR
+619 EELVQTRGTPEDRRDLSVSYEKIAGIYEVQGKLEEALKLYQKDLAITEELVQTRGTPEDRRDLSVSYEKIAGIYEVQGKLEEALKLYQKDLAITEELVQTR
-627 GTPEDQRDLSVS
+627 GTPEDQRDLS
-639 YSRIANI
+639 A
-646 YKAQGRL
+646 
-653 EEALKL
+653 
-659 YQRGLAIRE
+659 
-668 KLVQARGTPE
+668 
-678 DQRDLSVSYSRMANI
+678 
-693 YKAQGRLEEALKL
+693 
-706 YQQELEIAEELVQ
+706 
-719 TRGTPEDQRDL
+719 
-730 SVSYNKIAAIYKAQG
+730 SYN
-745 EIEKA
+745 
-750 LKLYQQGL
+750 
-758 AIREKLVQTRGTPGD
+758 R
-773 QRDLS
+773 
-778 VSYNKVAAIYEA
+778 VADIYEA

-824 SVSYNKVGD
+824 SVSY
-833 IYNTQGKL
+833 
-841 EEALKLYQKDLT
+841 E
-853 IAEGLAQARGT
+853 
-864 PEDQR
+864 
-869 DLSVSY
+869 
-875 NKVGDIYNTQGKL
+875 
-888 EEALKL
+888 
-894 YQQGLAI
+894 
-901 REKLVQVRGTPGDQR
+901 
-916 DLSVSYEGIAA
+916 
-927 IYEARGKLEE
+927 
-937 ALKLYQKGLAIAEG
+937 
-951 LAQARGTPEDQRDLS
+951 
-966 VSYGR
+966 R
-971 IANIYKAQGKLEKA
+971 IAG
-985 LKLYQQDLAISEEL
+985 
-999 AQTRGTPEDQRD
+999 
-1011 LSVSYDRIANIYKAQ
+1011 
-1026 GKMEKSLKLYQQGLK
+1026 
-1041 IAEGL
+1041 
-1046 AQTRGTL
+1046 
-1053 EDQRDL
+1053 
-1059 SVSYSKMAN
+1059 

-1076 EEALKLYQKD
+1076 EEALKLYQQG
-1086 LAITE
+1086 LEIAE

-1104 DLSVSYE
+1104 DLSVSYNKV
-1111 RIAGI
+1111 AAI
-1116 YEAQGKLEEALKLY
+1116 YKAQGKLEKALKLY

-1139 LVQTRGTGQDK
+1139 LVQARGTPEDQRDLSVSYERLADIYKAQGKLEEALKLYQRRLEIAEELVQTRGTPEDRRDLSVSYSKVAAIYEVQGEIEKALKLYQQGLAIRERLAQTRGTPKDQRDLSVSYNKVADIYNVQGKLEEALKLYQKELAIAEELAWKRGTWRDK

-1156 CWKVASLLP
+1156 CWKVASLVSPETESRKL
-1165 SKTVRCRFLAE
+1165 LAE
-1176 KGRAI
+1176 KGRTI
-1181 AQEFSESPHAP
+1181 AQELSESPYAP
-1192 RSKGEY
+1192 RSKEGY
-1198 ERIIEL
+1198 EKIIEL
-1204 FNQLL
+1204 FNRLR

>member
-12 SYGHPESEVCRE
+12 SYGHPESEICRE

-133 GPDAYALWFRAKMQE
+133 GADAYARWFQAKMQE

-273 LLRTLPKN
+273 LLRTLPEN
-281 KAALEELTED
+281 KAALEKLTED

-366 RIELDSRAPQN
+366 QIELDSRAPQN

-486 WSRDQINDFYRRI
+486 WSRDQLNDFYRRI

-546 SFYAQFKEDAK
+546 SFYAQFKEDVE

-565 HLPELLECA
+565 HLPELLERA

-592 VLDAGDVYRTWGKLD
+592 VLDAGDVYETWGKMD
-607 EALELYQRCRGA
+607 EALELYQRCRGI
-619 AEELVQTR
+619 AEELVQVR
-627 GTPEDQRDLSVS
+627 STPEGQRNLLAS
-639 YSRIANI
+639 YERVGDI
-646 YKAQGRL
+646 YEAQGKMEKAL
-653 EEALKL
+653 EL
-659 YQRGLAIRE
+659 YR
-668 KLVQARGTPE
+668 
-678 DQRDLSVSYSRMANI
+678 
-693 YKAQGRLEEALKL
+693 QG
-706 YQQELEIAEELVQ
+706 LEIAEELVQ
-719 TRGTPEDQRDL
+719 TRGTPEDRC
-730 SVSYNKIAAIYKAQG
+730 
-745 EIEKA
+745 
-750 LKLYQQGL
+750 
-758 AIREKLVQTRGTPGD
+758 
-773 QRDLS
+773 
-778 VSYNKVAAIYEA
+778 
-790 QGKLEE
+790 
-796 ALKLYQKGLAIAEGL
+796 
-811 AQTRGTPEDQRDL
+811 
-824 SVSYNKVGD
+824 
-833 IYNTQGKL
+833 
-841 EEALKLYQKDLT
+841 
-853 IAEGLAQARGT
+853 
-864 PEDQR
+864 
-869 DLSVSY
+869 
-875 NKVGDIYNTQGKL
+875 
-888 EEALKL
+888 
-894 YQQGLAI
+894 
-901 REKLVQVRGTPGDQR
+901 
-916 DLSVSYEGIAA
+916 DLSVSYEKMA
-927 IYEARGKLEE
+927 
-937 ALKLYQKGLAIAEG
+937 
-951 LAQARGTPEDQRDLS
+951 D
-966 VSYGR
+966 
-971 IANIYKAQGKLEKA
+971 IYKAQGRMEKA
-985 LKLYQQDLAISEEL
+985 LELY
-999 AQTRGTPEDQRD
+999 R
-1011 LSVSYDRIANIYKAQ
+1011 
-1026 GKMEKSLKLYQQGLK
+1026 QGLE
-1041 IAEGL
+1041 IA
-1046 AQTRGTL
+1046 
-1053 EDQRDL
+1053 
-1059 SVSYSKMAN
+1059 
-1068 IYKAQGKL
+1068 
-1076 EEALKLYQKD
+1076 
-1086 LAITE
+1086 E

-1099 PEDQR
+1099 PEDR
-1104 DLSVSYE
+1104 SDLSVSYNKL
-1111 RIAGI
+1111 AGI
-1116 YEAQGKLEEALKLY
+1116 YEAQGKLEEALELY
-1130 QQGLAIREK
+1130 QKSFAIVEELARVRGTPENRRNLAVSYGSVAAIYKARGKMDEALGLYQKGLTTFEEFVRVYGRPKDKRSLSFTYSKIAEIYEKKAQIKKALELFQKSLAIEKELVKKRGSAVDLRDLSVAYEKVAGIYEWKGNLSDALDLYQKSLAITEK
-1139 LVQTRGTGQDK
+1139 LVVERGTLRDK
-1150 DDLMVS
+1150 YDLIG
-1156 CWKVASLLP
+1156 CYGNVAYIYKRSGELSRALELYQKSL
-1165 SKTVRCRFLAE
+1165 TIAE
-1176 KGRAI
+1176 ELV
-1181 AQEFSESPHAP
+1181 Q
-1192 RSKGEY
+1192 EY
-1198 ERIIEL
+1198 ETLEDKRRLAICYGNIADVYERQDEWIMAADA
-1204 FNQLL
+1204 NQSSLWMAEEVAKKRGLPKDLRYLSGRREEMKKIYKKFGLEFG

>member
-12 SYGHPESEVCRE
+12 SYGHPESEICRE

-133 GPDAYALWFRAKMQE
+133 GADAYARWFRAKMQE

-153 ESRENVTFN
+153 ESQENVTFN

-273 LLRTLPKN
+273 LLRTLPEN
-281 KAALEELTED
+281 KAALEKLTED

-366 RIELDSRAPQN
+366 QIELDSRAPQN

-486 WSRDQINDFYRRI
+486 WSRDQLNDFYRRI

-565 HLPELLECA
+565 HLPELLERA

-592 VLDAGDVYRTWGKLD
+592 GLGAGDVYRTWGKLD

-627 GTPEDQRDLSVS
+627 GTLEAQRDLSGS
-639 YSRIANI
+639 YDRIADI

-659 YQRGLAIRE
+659 YQKDLA
-668 KLVQARGTPE
+668 
-678 DQRDLSVSYSRMANI
+678 
-693 YKAQGRLEEALKL
+693 
-706 YQQELEIAEELVQ
+706 IAEELVQ
-719 TRGTPEDQRDL
+719 TRGTPEDR
-730 SVSYNKIAAIYKAQG
+730 
-745 EIEKA
+745 
-750 LKLYQQGL
+750 
-758 AIREKLVQTRGTPGD
+758 
-773 QRDLS
+773 
-778 VSYNKVAAIYEA
+778 
-790 QGKLEE
+790 
-796 ALKLYQKGLAIAEGL
+796 
-811 AQTRGTPEDQRDL
+811 
-824 SVSYNKVGD
+824 
-833 IYNTQGKL
+833 
-841 EEALKLYQKDLT
+841 
-853 IAEGLAQARGT
+853 
-864 PEDQR
+864 
-869 DLSVSY
+869 
-875 NKVGDIYNTQGKL
+875 
-888 EEALKL
+888 
-894 YQQGLAI
+894 
-901 REKLVQVRGTPGDQR
+901 R
-916 DLSVSYEGIAA
+916 DLSVSYEKMA
-927 IYEARGKLEE
+927 
-937 ALKLYQKGLAIAEG
+937 
-951 LAQARGTPEDQRDLS
+951 D
-966 VSYGR
+966 
-971 IANIYKAQGKLEKA
+971 IYKAQGRMK
-985 LKLYQQDLAISEEL
+985 
-999 AQTRGTPEDQRD
+999 
-1011 LSVSYDRIANIYKAQ
+1011 
-1026 GKMEKSLKLYQQGLK
+1026 
-1041 IAEGL
+1041 
-1046 AQTRGTL
+1046 
-1053 EDQRDL
+1053 
-1059 SVSYSKMAN
+1059 
-1068 IYKAQGKL
+1068 
-1076 EEALKLYQKD
+1076 EALKLYQKD
-1086 LAITE
+1086 LAIAE
-1091 ELVQTRGT
+1091 GLAQARGT

-1130 QQGLAIREK
+1130 QKDLTIAEGLAQTRGTPEDQRGLSVSYNRVAGIYEAQGKLEEVLKLYQKGLAIAEGLAQTRGTPEDQRDLSVSYERIAAIYEAQGKLEEALKLYQQGLAIREK
-1139 LVQTRGTGQDK
+1139 LVQTRGTLEDQRDLSVSYSRMANIYKAQGKLEEALKLYQQGLEIAEELAQTRGTPEDQRDLSVSYNKIAAIYKAQGKMEKALKLYRKELAIAKELARKRGTGQDK
-1150 DDLMVS
+1150 DDLIVF

-1181 AQEFSESPHAP
+1181 AQELSESPHAP
-1192 RSKGEY
+1192 RSKEEY
-1198 ERIIEL
+1198 EKIIEL

>member
-12 SYGHPESEVCRE
+12 SYGHPESEICRE

-133 GPDAYALWFRAKMQE
+133 GPDVYALWFRAKMQE

-273 LLRTLPKN
+273 LLRTLPEN
-281 KAALEELTED
+281 KAALEKLTED

-366 RIELDSRAPQN
+366 QIELDSRAPQN

-486 WSRDQINDFYRRI
+486 WSRDQLNDFYRRI
-499 SVLLRTDKNIFG
+499 SVLLRTDTNIFG

-522 RAWLSQED
+522 RAWLGQED

-546 SFYAQFKEDAK
+546 SFYAQFKEDAE

-565 HLPELLECA
+565 HLPELLERA

-592 VLDAGDVYRTWGKLD
+592 ILDAGDVYRTWGKMD

-619 AEELVQTR
+619 AEDLVQVR
-627 GTPEDQRDLSVS
+627 GTLEDQRDLFVS
-639 YSRIANI
+639 YNKVAGI
-646 YKAQGRL
+646 YEAQGRL

-659 YQRGLAIRE
+659 YQKDLAITE
-668 KLVQARGTPE
+668 ELVQTRGTLE
-678 DQRDLSVSYSRMANI
+678 DQRDLSVSYSRMASI

-706 YQQELEIAEELVQ
+706 YQQ
-719 TRGTPEDQRDL
+719 
-730 SVSYNKIAAIYKAQG
+730 
-745 EIEKA
+745 
-750 LKLYQQGL
+750 GL
-758 AIREKLVQTRGTPGD
+758 AIREKLVQARGTPEG

-778 VSYNKVAAIYEA
+778 VSYEKMA
-790 QGKLEE
+790 
-796 ALKLYQKGLAIAEGL
+796 
-811 AQTRGTPEDQRDL
+811 
-824 SVSYNKVGD
+824 D
-833 IYNTQGKL
+833 IYK
-841 EEALKLYQKDLT
+841 A
-853 IAEGLAQARGT
+853 
-864 PEDQR
+864 
-869 DLSVSY
+869 
-875 NKVGDIYNTQGKL
+875 QGKL

-901 REKLVQVRGTPGDQR
+901 REKIVQVRGTPGDQR

-927 IYEARGKLEE
+927 IYEAQGKLEE
-937 ALKLYQKGLAIAEG
+937 ALKLYQKDLTIAEG
-951 LAQARGTPEDQRDLS
+951 
-966 VSYGR
+966 
-971 IANIYKAQGKLEKA
+971 
-985 LKLYQQDLAISEEL
+985 L

-1011 LSVSYDRIANIYKAQ
+1011 LFVSYNKVADIYNVQ
-1026 GKMEKSLKLYQQGLK
+1026 GKLEEALKLYQQGLK

-1046 AQTRGTL
+1046 AQTRGT
-1053 EDQRDL
+1053 
-1059 SVSYSKMAN
+1059 
-1068 IYKAQGKL
+1068 
-1076 EEALKLYQKD
+1076 
-1086 LAITE
+1086 
-1091 ELVQTRGT
+1091 

-1104 DLSVSYE
+1104 DLSVSYNSV
-1111 RIAGI
+1111 AGI
-1116 YEAQGKLEEALKLY
+1116 YEAQGKLEEALELY
-1130 QQGLAIREK
+1130 RKDLEIAKELA
-1139 LVQTRGTGQDK
+1139 QTRGTGQDK

-1156 CWKVASLLP
+1156 CWKVTSLLP
-1165 SKTVRCRFLAE
+1165 FKTERRRLIAE

-1181 AQEFSESPHAP
+1181 AQELSESPYAP
-1192 RSKGEY
+1192 RSKEEY

-1204 FNQLL
+1204 FNRLR

>member
-12 SYGHPESEVCRE
+12 SYGHPESEICRE

-133 GPDAYALWFRAKMQE
+133 GPDAYARWFQAKMQE

-273 LLRTLPKN
+273 LLRTLPEN
-281 KAALEELTED
+281 KAALEKLTED

-328 NALARLLAKRAPG
+328 NALARLLAERAPG

-486 WSRDQINDFYRRI
+486 WSRDQLNDFYRRI

-546 SFYAQFKEDAK
+546 SFYAQFKVDVE

-565 HLPELLECA
+565 HLPELLERA

-592 VLDAGDVYRTWGKLD
+592 VLDAGDVYRAWGKLD

-659 YQRGLAIRE
+659 YQRGLAISE
-668 KLVQARGTPE
+668 ELAQTRGTLE
-678 DQRDLSVSYSRMANI
+678 DQRDLAVSY
-693 YKAQGRLEEALKL
+693 E
-706 YQQELEIAEELVQ
+706 
-719 TRGTPEDQRDL
+719 
-730 SVSYNKIAAIYKAQG
+730 KIAG
-745 EIEKA
+745 
-750 LKLYQQGL
+750 
-758 AIREKLVQTRGTPGD
+758 
-773 QRDLS
+773 
-778 VSYNKVAAIYEA
+778 IYEV

-796 ALKLYQKGLAIAEGL
+796 ALKLYQKDLTIAEGL

-824 SVSYNKVGD
+824 SVSYNKVAA
-833 IYNTQGKL
+833 IYEAQGKL
-841 EEALKLYQKDLT
+841 KEALKLYQQGLE
-853 IAEGLAQARGT
+853 IAEELAQTRGA

-869 DLSVSY
+869 DLSLSY
-875 NKVGDIYNTQGKL
+875 GRIAGIYKAQGRL

-894 YQQGLAI
+894 YQQSLAI
-901 REKLVQVRGTPGDQR
+901 REKLVQIRGTPEDQH
-916 DLSVSYEGIAA
+916 DLSASYNRVAD
-927 IYEARGKLEE
+927 IYKAQGKLEE
-937 ALKLYQKGLAIAEG
+937 ALKRYQQGLAITEE
-951 LAQARGTPEDQRDLS
+951 LAQTRGTQEDQRDLALSYERIAGIYEAQGKLEKALKLHQKDLAITEELVQTRGTPEDQRDLS

-971 IANIYKAQGKLEKA
+971 IADIYKAQGKLEEALKRYQQGLAITEELAQTRGTQEDQRDLALSYGRMANIYKAQGKLEEA
-985 LKLYQQDLAISEEL
+985 LK
-999 AQTRGTPEDQRD
+999 R
-1011 LSVSYDRIANIYKAQ
+1011 
-1026 GKMEKSLKLYQQGLK
+1026 YQQGLA
-1041 IAEGL
+1041 ITEEL

-1086 LAITE
+1086 LAIAE
-1091 ELVQTRGT
+1091 GLAQTRGT

-1104 DLSVSYE
+1104 DLSVSYNE
-1111 RIAGI
+1111 VAAI
-1116 YEAQGKLEEALKLY
+1116 YEAQGKLKKALKLY

-1139 LVQTRGTGQDK
+1139 LVQARGTPEDQRDLSVSYNKVAAIYEAQGKLEEALKLYQKGLAIAEGRVQTRGTGQDK
-1150 DDLMVS
+1150 DDLMAS

-1165 SKTVRCRFLAE
+1165 PKTERRRLLAG

-1181 AQEFSESPHAP
+1181 AQELSESPYAP
-1192 RSKGEY
+1192 RSKEEY
-1198 ERIIEL
+1198 ERIIEI
-1204 FNQLL
+1204 FNRLR